1 MAISGLNRLVI
12 ADESGALTGR
22 PLASARAAAEQV
34 ATEKVTEAKNEIR
47 SVAVQAAEQAA
58 TDKVAGVK
66 SEAVQAA
73 KDSVQSA
80 VADAIAP
87 VVSTTIPAAVESGVR
102 EHAGAVADERI
113 QATVPGMIQSQT
125 ATVVESQLSEKLPT
139 AVRAAAGSEITR
151 QIDERVTPTIEAKV
165 SSVITEKSASI
176 KDEVV
181 QSVNSSIDGKIESV
195 VTPKIDSAFESK
207 SQVLKGDILRTA
219 GSAIDSKI
227 EAAKP
232 GIVQAATESV
242 TSTLPAK
249 ISDGITQAKGDI
261 VKAATDSV
269 SGTIDTKIS
278 EGIEQARTN
287 IVSETLGSVDQ
298 TIDGKIDAAK
308 TDILRESEKNVAP
321 VVARAIADANIGER
335 NHGFGQRNISMV
347 TYYWPD
353 YYNRDQPG
361 KVSQWDKTLLFGDTL
376 GIVILNKSSGNWG
389 DKVDNDF
396 LTQGKLA
403 EAAGAKFVAFYLQTR
418 YGANSEFATP
428 AYFERIRKNLNVSA
442 DAVREDTEEAIL
454 AQVRNLVTWYKVQG
468 GIRKFA
474 IFLDE
479 VPNGWDDE
487 QKAIMPYYKRL
498 YGKIKEIAGQDTL
511 VIINPGSNTRPE
523 MMDACDIALTYESNA
538 QKYIDAKVTDI
549 HPRHYDGMQSW
560 RFWHVVHGI
569 TKDNVDAVFAK
580 ADKAGIGHVYAT
592 DRTFAVGNGSED
604 EPDQNPYDKAPAE
617 WVADRAKAWINNVL
631 PFEQRVSQLET
642 IQVVNNRA
650 YSLPESTD
658 IAGFFLQGGAVHPA
672 GVLWQTAG
680 NVAPS
685 SGMVILVRAGEQV
698 YGYVPGAAAVAPAPN
713 PGNAAPAQPPAP
725 APVVPA
731 PATPEGAPDAP
742 TNLRVTTNG
751 TELTITWDTVD
762 GATGY
767 QIAIDGSSP
776 TAAQPGHRFAAKSG
790 QSGIIQVR
798 TVRGDQHSAWTQLGY
813 QVANV
818 PSSEKPIQWVF
829 TYAHGGWKDGRS
841 DSGVLMEYF
850 YAPGLKTPDGKARSF
865 EYPVS
870 HKTGEPLA
878 PPNNIKILGQ
888 YLASPGNIF
897 KKDGAYTLVSWTGE
911 GPKAEN
917 SDRENAVWERSAL
930 TIAKHGVSTAA
941 KADGSG
947 REYVLAPGFT
957 YDPRWI
963 NNPNQG
969 IEKRDVKPGDKGLEV
984 KRTGDLI
991 IMSVVRADG
1000 SRERIHWFTYNS
1012 IKADAGIELYGG
1024 TWGEITGV
1032 YFEGV

>member
-12 ADESGALTGR
+12 ADESGALTGL

-34 ATEKVTEAKNEIR
+34 ATEKV
-47 SVAVQAAEQAA
+47 AV
-58 TDKVAGVK
+58 VK

-80 VADAIAP
+80 VAEAIAP

-102 EHAGAVADERI
+102 EHAGTVADERI
-113 QATVPGMIQSQT
+113 QATVPGMIQSQA

-139 AVRAAAGSEITR
+139 AVQAAAGNEITR

-165 SSVITEKSASI
+165 SSVITEKSSSI
-176 KDEVV
+176 RDEVV
-181 QSVNSSIDGKIESV
+181 QSVGTTVDGKID
-195 VTPKIDSAFESK
+195 T
-207 SQVLKGDILRTA
+207 
-219 GSAIDSKI
+219 KI

-232 GIVQAATESV
+232 AIVQAATESV
-242 TSTLPAK
+242 N
-249 ISDGITQAKGDI
+249 
-261 VKAATDSV
+261 
-269 SGTIDTKIS
+269 GTIGTKIS
-278 EGIEQARTN
+278 EGIEQAKTS
-287 IVSETLGSVDQ
+287 IVSETLESVDN

-308 TDILRESEKNVAP
+308 TDILRESEKHVTP
-321 VVARAIADANIGER
+321 VVSRVIADMNIGER

-347 TYYWPD
+347 TYFWPD
-353 YYNRDQPG
+353 YYNRDQSG
-361 KVSQWDKTLLFGDTL
+361 KVSQWDKVLQFGDTL

-389 DKVDNDF
+389 TQVDNDF

-403 EAAGAKFVAFYLQTR
+403 EAAGAKYVAFYFQTR

-442 DAVREDTEEAIL
+442 EAVHEDTEEAIL
-454 AQVRNLVTWYKVQG
+454 AQVRNVVKWYKVQG
-468 GIRKFA
+468 GLRKFA

-479 VPNGWDDE
+479 VVNGWDEE

-511 VIINPGSNTRPE
+511 VIINPGSNTRVE

-538 QKYIDAKVTDI
+538 QKYIDANVTDI
-549 HPRHYDGMQSW
+549 HPRHYDGMQPW

-569 TKDNVDAVFAK
+569 TKDNVDAVFEK

-650 YSLPESTD
+650 YSLPDGTD
-658 IAGFFLQGGAVHPA
+658 IAGFFLQAGAVHPD

-680 NVAPS
+680 NAAPS
-685 SGMVILVRAGEQV
+685 SGLVILVRAGGQV
-698 YGYVPGAAAVAPAPN
+698 YGYVPGAAAAAAPAPN
-713 PGNAAPAQPPAP
+713 PGNVAPAQPPVPAP
-725 APVVPA
+725 AVPA
-731 PATPEGAPDAP
+731 PATPAGAPDAP
-742 TNLRVTTNG
+742 QNLRVTVNG
-751 TELTITWDTVD
+751 TNLTVTWDTVPD
-762 GATGY
+762 ATGY

-776 TAAQPGHRFAAKSG
+776 AAAQSGHVFTVQSG

-798 TVRGDQHSAWTQLGY
+798 TVNGDQHSAWTQLGY
-813 QVANV
+813 QVANI
-818 PSSEKPIQWVF
+818 PSAEKPIQWVF

-841 DSGVLMEYF
+841 DSGVLREYF
-850 YAPGLKTPDGKARSF
+850 YAPGLKSPDGKAKSF

-870 HKTGEPLA
+870 HKTGEPLD
-878 PPNNIKILGQ
+878 PPNNIKIVGQ

-930 TIAKHGVSTAA
+930 TIAKHGVSTAP

-984 KRTGDLI
+984 KRSGDLI

-1032 YFEGV
+1032 YFEGA

>member
-34 ATEKVTEAKNEIR
+34 AVDKVTEAKNEIR

-73 KDSVQSA
+73 KDSVSSA

-113 QATVPGMIQSQT
+113 QATVPGMIQSQA

-139 AVRAAAGSEITR
+139 AVQAAAGSEITR

-195 VTPKIDSAFESK
+195 VTPKIDSAFDTK

-249 ISDGITQAKGDI
+249 ISEGITQAKGDI

-269 SGTIDTKIS
+269 SGTIDAKIS

-428 AYFERIRKNLNVSA
+428 AYFERIRKNLNISA
-442 DAVREDTEEAIL
+442 EAVREDTEEAII
-454 AQVRNLVTWYKVQG
+454 AQVRNLVTWYKNQG
-468 GIRKFA
+468 GLRKFA

-479 VPNGWDDE
+479 VVNGWDEE

-549 HPRHYDGMQSW
+549 HPRHYDGIPSW

-580 ADKAGIGHVYAT
+580 TDKAGIGHLCAT

-631 PFEQRVSQLET
+631 PFEKRVSQLET
-642 IQVVNNRA
+642 VQVVNGRA
-650 YSLPESTD
+650 YSMPEGTD
-658 IAGFFLQGGAVHPA
+658 IAWFFLLNNVTHPE
-672 GVLWQTAG
+672 GVTWQTKNGA
-680 NVAPS
+680 APS
-685 SGMVILVRAGEQV
+685 SGLVILVRAGTHI
-698 YGYVPGAAAVAPAPN
+698 YGIVPGAV
-713 PGNAAPAQPPAP
+713 G
-725 APVVPA
+725 
-731 PATPEGAPDAP
+731 
-742 TNLRVTTNG
+742 
-751 TELTITWDTVD
+751 
-762 GATGY
+762 
-767 QIAIDGSSP
+767 
-776 TAAQPGHRFAAKSG
+776 
-790 QSGIIQVR
+790 
-798 TVRGDQHSAWTQLGY
+798 
-813 QVANV
+813 
-818 PSSEKPIQWVF
+818 
-829 TYAHGGWKDGRS
+829 
-841 DSGVLMEYF
+841 
-850 YAPGLKTPDGKARSF
+850 
-865 EYPVS
+865 
-870 HKTGEPLA
+870 
-878 PPNNIKILGQ
+878 
-888 YLASPGNIF
+888 
-897 KKDGAYTLVSWTGE
+897 
-911 GPKAEN
+911 
-917 SDRENAVWERSAL
+917 
-930 TIAKHGVSTAA
+930 
-941 KADGSG
+941 
-947 REYVLAPGFT
+947 
-957 YDPRWI
+957 
-963 NNPNQG
+963 
-969 IEKRDVKPGDKGLEV
+969 
-984 KRTGDLI
+984 
-991 IMSVVRADG
+991 
-1000 SRERIHWFTYNS
+1000 
-1012 IKADAGIELYGG
+1012 
-1024 TWGEITGV
+1024 
-1032 YFEGV
+1032 

>member
-1 MAISGLNRLVI
+1 MAINGLNRLVI
-12 ADESGALTGR
+12 ADENGALTGL

-34 ATEKVTEAKNEIR
+34 ATDKVTEAKTEIR
-47 SVAVQAAEQAA
+47 SVATQAAEQVA
-58 TDKVAGVK
+58 TEKVAAVK

-80 VADAIAP
+80 VAEAIAP

-102 EHAGAVADERI
+102 EHAGSVADERI
-113 QATVPGMIQSQT
+113 QATVPGMIQSQA
-125 ATVVESQLSEKLPT
+125 ATVVDSQLSEKLPT
-139 AVRAAAGSEITR
+139 AVQAAAGSEITR

-181 QSVNSSIDGKIESV
+181 SSVGATVDGK
-195 VTPKIDSAFESK
+195 
-207 SQVLKGDILRTA
+207 
-219 GSAIDSKI
+219 IDSKI
-227 EAAKP
+227 ESAKP
-232 GIVQAATESV
+232 SIVQAATESV
-242 TSTLPAK
+242 NNVLP
-249 ISDGITQAKGDI
+249 
-261 VKAATDSV
+261 
-269 SGTIDTKIS
+269 TKIS
-278 EGIEQARTN
+278 EGIAQAKDG

-308 TDILRESEKNVAP
+308 TDILRESEKHITP
-321 VVARAIADANIGER
+321 VVSRVIADMNIGER

-361 KVSQWDKTLLFGDTL
+361 KTSQWDKALQFGDTL

-403 EAAGAKFVAFYLQTR
+403 EAAGCKYVAFYFQTR

-428 AYFERIRKNLNVSA
+428 AYFERIRKNLNISA
-442 DAVREDTEEAIL
+442 EAVREDTEEAIL
-454 AQVRNLVTWYKVQG
+454 AQVRNVVQWYKVQG
-468 GIRKFA
+468 GLRKFA

-479 VPNGWDDE
+479 VVNGWDDE

-498 YGKIKEIAGQDTL
+498 YGKIKEISGADTL

-650 YSLPESTD
+650 YSLPDGTD

-672 GVLWQTAG
+672 GVLWQTPG
-680 NVAPS
+680 NAAPS
-685 SGMVILVRAGEQV
+685 TGLVILVRAGEQV
-698 YGYVPGAAAVAPAPN
+698 YGYVPGAVAAPN
-713 PGNAAPAQPPAP
+713 PGNATPAQP

-731 PATPEGAPDAP
+731 PATPTGAPDAP
-742 TNLRVTTNG
+742 TNLRVTVNG
-751 TELTITWDTVD
+751 TNLTVTWDTVPD
-762 GATGY
+762 ATGY

-776 TAAQPGHRFAAKSG
+776 AAAQPGHVFTVQSG

-798 TVRGDQHSAWTQLGY
+798 TVKGDQHSAWTQLGY
-813 QVANV
+813 QVANI
-818 PSSEKPIQWVF
+818 PSAEKPIQWVF
-829 TYAHGGWKDGRS
+829 TYAHGGWKDNNS
-841 DSGVLMEYF
+841 SSGVLREYF
-850 YAPGLKTPDGKARSF
+850 YAPGLKTPDGKAKSF

-870 HKTGEPLA
+870 HKTGEPLG
-878 PPNNIKILGQ
+878 PPNNIKIVGQ

-930 TIAKHGVSTAA
+930 TIAKHGVSTAP

-969 IEKRDVKPGDKGLEV
+969 VEKRDVKPGDKGLEV
-984 KRTGDLI
+984 KREGDLI
-991 IMSVVRADG
+991 TMSVVRADG

-1032 YFEGV
+1032 YFEGA

>member
-1 MAISGLNRLVI
+1 MAINGLNRLVI
-12 ADESGALTGR
+12 ADENGALTGL

-34 ATEKVTEAKNEIR
+34 ATEKVTEAKTEIR
-47 SVAVQAAEQAA
+47 SVATQAAEQVA
-58 TDKVAGVK
+58 TEKVAAVK

-80 VADAIAP
+80 VAEAISP
-87 VVSTTIPAAVESGVR
+87 VVSTTIPTAVESGVR

-113 QATVPGMIQSQT
+113 QATVPGMIQSQA

-139 AVRAAAGSEITR
+139 AVQAAAGSEITR

-176 KDEVV
+176 KDDVV
-181 QSVNSSIDGKIESV
+181 SSVGATVDGK
-195 VTPKIDSAFESK
+195 
-207 SQVLKGDILRTA
+207 
-219 GSAIDSKI
+219 IDSKI
-227 EAAKP
+227 ESAKP

-242 TSTLPAK
+242 
-249 ISDGITQAKGDI
+249 
-261 VKAATDSV
+261 
-269 SGTIDTKIS
+269 SGTIDAKVS
-278 EGIEQARTN
+278 EKVEQARTS
-287 IVSETLGSVDQ
+287 IVSEALESVDN
-298 TIDGKIDAAK
+298 TIDAKVAATK
-308 TDILRESEKNVAP
+308 TDILRESESNVTP
-321 VVARAIADANIGER
+321 VVSRVIADMNIGER

-347 TYYWPD
+347 SYYWPD

-361 KVSQWDKTLLFGDTL
+361 KVSQWEKTLLFGDTL

-389 DKVDNDF
+389 TEVDNDF

-403 EAAGAKFVAFYLQTR
+403 EAAGCKYVAFYFQTR

-442 DAVREDTEEAIL
+442 EAVREDTEEAIL
-454 AQVRNLVTWYKVQG
+454 AQVRNVVQWYKVRG
-468 GIRKFA
+468 GLLKFA

-479 VPNGWDDE
+479 VVNGWDEE

-498 YGKIKEIAGQDTL
+498 YGKIKEIAGADTL

-549 HPRHYDGMQSW
+549 HPRHYDGMQPW

-604 EPDQNPYDKAPAE
+604 EPDQNPYDKAPSE

-650 YSLPESTD
+650 YSLPDGTD

-672 GVLWQTAG
+672 GVLWQTPG
-680 NVAPS
+680 NAAPS
-685 SGMVILVRAGEQV
+685 TGLVILVRAGEQV

-713 PGNAAPAQPPAP
+713 PGDVAPVQPPAP
-725 APVVPA
+725 AVPA
-731 PATPEGAPDAP
+731 PATPDGAPDAP

-776 TAAQPGHRFAAKSG
+776 TAAQPGHRFTAKSG

-798 TVRGDQHSAWTQLGY
+798 TVKGDQHSAWTQLGY
-813 QVANV
+813 QVANI
-818 PSSEKPIQWVF
+818 PSAEKPIQWVF
-829 TYAHGGWKDGRS
+829 TYAHGGWKDNNS
-841 DSGVLMEYF
+841 SSGVLREYF
-850 YAPGLKTPDGKARSF
+850 YAPGLKTPDGKAKSF

-870 HKTGEPLA
+870 HKTGEPLG

-930 TIAKHGVSTAA
+930 TIAKHGVSTAP

-947 REYVLAPGFT
+947 REYVLAFGFT

-969 IEKRDVKPGDKGLEV
+969 VEKRDVKPGDKGLEV
-984 KRTGDLI
+984 KRSGDLI

-1032 YFEGV
+1032 YFEGA

>member
-1 MAISGLNRLVI
+1 MAINGLNRLVI
-12 ADESGALTGR
+12 ADENGNLTGK

-47 SVAVQAAEQAA
+47 STAVQAAEQAA

-66 SEAVQAA
+66 AEAVHAA

-113 QATVPGMIQSQT
+113 QATVPGMIQAQA

-139 AVRAAAGSEITR
+139 AVQAAAGSEITR

-181 QSVNSSIDGKIESV
+181 SSVGATVDGK
-195 VTPKIDSAFESK
+195 
-207 SQVLKGDILRTA
+207 
-219 GSAIDSKI
+219 IDSKI
-227 EAAKP
+227 ESAKP
-232 GIVQAATESV
+232 SIVQAAAESV
-242 TSTLPAK
+242 NSALPAK
-249 ISDGITQAKGDI
+249 ISEGITQAKDG
-261 VKAATDSV
+261 
-269 SGTIDTKIS
+269 
-278 EGIEQARTN
+278 
-287 IVSETLGSVDQ
+287 IVSETLNSVDQ

-321 VVARAIADANIGER
+321 VVARAISDMNIGER

-389 DKVDNDF
+389 DKVDPDF

-403 EAAGAKFVAFYLQTR
+403 EAAGAKYVAFYLQTR

-442 DAVREDTEEAIL
+442 EAVREDTEEAIL
-454 AQVRNLVTWYKVQG
+454 AQVRNLLTWYKVQG
-468 GIRKFA
+468 GLHKFA

-479 VPNGWDDE
+479 VVNGWDDE

-498 YGKIKEIAGQDTL
+498 YGKIKEIAGHDTL

-604 EPDQNPYDKAPAE
+604 EPDQNPYDKAPSE

-658 IAGFFLQGGAVHPA
+658 IAGFFLQAGAVHPA
-672 GVLWQTAG
+672 GVQWQTPG
-680 NVAPS
+680 NAAPS
-685 SGMVILVRAGEQV
+685 TGLVILVRAGEQV
-698 YGYVPGAAAVAPAPN
+698 YGYVPGAAVSAVPAPN
-713 PGNAAPAQPPAP
+713 PGNAAPVQPP

-731 PATPEGAPDAP
+731 PATPADAPDAP
-742 TNLRVTTNG
+742 TNLRVTVNG
-751 TELTITWDTVD
+751 TNLTVTWDTAAD
-762 GATGY
+762 ATGY

-776 TAAQPGHRFAAKSG
+776 ATAQPGHVFTVQSG

-798 TVRGDQHSAWTQLGY
+798 TVKGDNHSAWTQLGY
-813 QVANV
+813 QVANI
-818 PSSEKPIQWVF
+818 PSAEKPIQWVF

-841 DSGVLMEYF
+841 DSGVLREYF
-850 YAPGLKTPDGKARSF
+850 YAPGLKTPDGKAKSF

-888 YLASPGNIF
+888 HLASPGNIF

-917 SDRENAVWERSAL
+917 YDRENAVWERSAL

-947 REYVLAPGFT
+947 REYVLAPGFP

-984 KRTGDLI
+984 KREGDLI
-991 IMSVVRADG
+991 TMSVVRADG

-1032 YFEGV
+1032 YFEGA

>member
-12 ADESGALTGR
+12 ADESGALTGL

-34 ATEKVTEAKNEIR
+34 ATEKVIEAKQDIQ

-113 QATVPGMIQSQT
+113 QATVPGMIQSQA
-125 ATVVESQLSEKLPT
+125 ATVVESQLSEKLPA
-139 AVRAAAGSEITR
+139 AVQAAAGSEITR

-195 VTPKIDSAFESK
+195 VTPKIDSAFDAK

-227 EAAKP
+227 EQAKP

-242 TSTLPAK
+242 NS
-249 ISDGITQAKGDI
+249 
-261 VKAATDSV
+261 
-269 SGTIDTKIS
+269 TIDTKIS
-278 EGIEQARTN
+278 QGIEQARTN
-287 IVSETLGSVDQ
+287 IVSEALDSVDQ

-321 VVARAIADANIGER
+321 VVSRAIADMNIGER

-361 KVSQWDKTLLFGDTL
+361 KVSQWEKTLLFGDTL

-403 EAAGAKFVAFYLQTR
+403 EAAGAKYVAFYLQTR

-442 DAVREDTEEAIL
+442 EAVREDTEEAIL
-454 AQVRNLVTWYKVQG
+454 AQVRNLVTWYKNG
-468 GIRKFA
+468 GGLKKFA

-479 VPNGWDDE
+479 VVNGWDDE

-549 HPRHYDGMQSW
+549 HPRHYDGMPSW

-580 ADKAGIGHVYAT
+580 ADKAGIGHLYAT

-631 PFEQRVSQLET
+631 PFEKRVSQLET
-642 IQVVNNRA
+642 VQVVNGRA
-650 YSLPESTD
+650 YSLPEGTD
-658 IAGFFLQGGAVHPA
+658 VAWFFLLDNVTHPE
-672 GVLWQTAG
+672 GVTWQTKNGA
-680 NVAPS
+680 APA
-685 SGMVILVRAGEQV
+685 SGLVILVRAGTHL
-698 YGYVPGAAAVAPAPN
+698 YGIVPGA
-713 PGNAAPAQPPAP
+713 
-725 APVVPA
+725 
-731 PATPEGAPDAP
+731 
-742 TNLRVTTNG
+742 
-751 TELTITWDTVD
+751 
-762 GATGY
+762 
-767 QIAIDGSSP
+767 
-776 TAAQPGHRFAAKSG
+776 
-790 QSGIIQVR
+790 
-798 TVRGDQHSAWTQLGY
+798 
-813 QVANV
+813 
-818 PSSEKPIQWVF
+818 VF
-829 TYAHGGWKDGRS
+829 
-841 DSGVLMEYF
+841 
-850 YAPGLKTPDGKARSF
+850 
-865 EYPVS
+865 
-870 HKTGEPLA
+870 
-878 PPNNIKILGQ
+878 
-888 YLASPGNIF
+888 
-897 KKDGAYTLVSWTGE
+897 
-911 GPKAEN
+911 
-917 SDRENAVWERSAL
+917 
-930 TIAKHGVSTAA
+930 
-941 KADGSG
+941 
-947 REYVLAPGFT
+947 
-957 YDPRWI
+957 
-963 NNPNQG
+963 
-969 IEKRDVKPGDKGLEV
+969 
-984 KRTGDLI
+984 
-991 IMSVVRADG
+991 
-1000 SRERIHWFTYNS
+1000 
-1012 IKADAGIELYGG
+1012 
-1024 TWGEITGV
+1024 
-1032 YFEGV
+1032 

>member
-1 MAISGLNRLVI
+1 MAINGLNRLVI
-12 ADESGALTGR
+12 ADESGSLTGR

-34 ATEKVTEAKNEIR
+34 ATEKVTEAKTEIR
-47 SVAVQAAEQAA
+47 SAAVQAAEQVA
-58 TDKVAGVK
+58 TEKVAAVK

-73 KDSVQSA
+73 KDSVSSA

-102 EHAGAVADERI
+102 EHAGAVADGRI

-139 AVRAAAGSEITR
+139 AVQAAAGSEITR

-176 KDEVV
+176 KDDVV

-195 VTPKIDSAFESK
+195 VTSK
-207 SQVLKGDILRTA
+207 
-219 GSAIDSKI
+219 IDSKI
-227 EAAKP
+227 ESAKP

-242 TSTLPAK
+242 TSALPAK
-249 ISDGITQAKGDI
+249 ISEGITQAKGDI
-261 VKAATDSV
+261 VKAATESV
-269 SGTIDTKIS
+269 GSTIETKIS

-403 EAAGAKFVAFYLQTR
+403 EAAGAKYVAFYLQTR
-418 YGANSEFATP
+418 YGANSEFATS

-442 DAVREDTEEAIL
+442 EAVREDTEEAIL
-454 AQVRNLVTWYKVQG
+454 AQVRNLVAWYKKG
-468 GIRKFA
+468 GLTKFA

-479 VPNGWDDE
+479 VVNGWDDE

-538 QKYIDAKVTDI
+538 QKYIDVKVTDI
-549 HPRHYDGMQSW
+549 HPRHYDGMPSW
-560 RFWHVVHGI
+560 RFWHVVHGV

-580 ADKAGIGHVYAT
+580 ADKAGIGHLYAT

-631 PFEQRVSQLET
+631 PFEKRVSQLET
-642 IQVVNNRA
+642 VQVVNNRA
-650 YSLPESTD
+650 YSLPEGTD
-658 IAGFFLQGGAVHPA
+658 IAWFFLLSNVTHPD
-672 GVLWQTAG
+672 GVTWQTKNGA
-680 NVAPS
+680 APA
-685 SGMVILVRAGEQV
+685 SGLVILVRAGTHI
-698 YGYVPGAAAVAPAPN
+698 YG
-713 PGNAAPAQPPAP
+713 
-725 APVVPA
+725 
-731 PATPEGAPDAP
+731 
-742 TNLRVTTNG
+742 
-751 TELTITWDTVD
+751 I
-762 GATGY
+762 
-767 QIAIDGSSP
+767 
-776 TAAQPGHRFAAKSG
+776 
-790 QSGIIQVR
+790 
-798 TVRGDQHSAWTQLGY
+798 
-813 QVANV
+813 
-818 PSSEKPIQWVF
+818 
-829 TYAHGGWKDGRS
+829 
-841 DSGVLMEYF
+841 
-850 YAPGLKTPDGKARSF
+850 APGV
-865 EYPVS
+865 VS
-870 HKTGEPLA
+870 
-878 PPNNIKILGQ
+878 
-888 YLASPGNIF
+888 
-897 KKDGAYTLVSWTGE
+897 
-911 GPKAEN
+911 
-917 SDRENAVWERSAL
+917 
-930 TIAKHGVSTAA
+930 
-941 KADGSG
+941 
-947 REYVLAPGFT
+947 
-957 YDPRWI
+957 
-963 NNPNQG
+963 
-969 IEKRDVKPGDKGLEV
+969 
-984 KRTGDLI
+984 
-991 IMSVVRADG
+991 
-1000 SRERIHWFTYNS
+1000 
-1012 IKADAGIELYGG
+1012 
-1024 TWGEITGV
+1024 
-1032 YFEGV
+1032 

>member
-1 MAISGLNRLVI
+1 MAINGLNRLVI
-12 ADESGALTGR
+12 ADESGSLTGR

-34 ATEKVTEAKNEIR
+34 ATEKVTEAKTEIR
-47 SVAVQAAEQAA
+47 SAAVQAAEQVA
-58 TDKVAGVK
+58 TEKVAAVK

-73 KDSVQSA
+73 KDSVSSA

-102 EHAGAVADERI
+102 EHAGAVADGRI
-113 QATVPGMIQSQT
+113 QATVPGMIQSQA

-139 AVRAAAGSEITR
+139 AVQAAAGSEITR

-176 KDEVV
+176 KEEVV

-195 VTPKIDSAFESK
+195 VTSK
-207 SQVLKGDILRTA
+207 
-219 GSAIDSKI
+219 IDSKI
-227 EAAKP
+227 ESAKP

-242 TSTLPAK
+242 TSALPAK
-249 ISDGITQAKGDI
+249 ISEGITQAKGDI
-261 VKAATDSV
+261 VKAATESV
-269 SGTIDTKIS
+269 GSTIETKIS

-287 IVSETLGSVDQ
+287 IVSETLDSVDQ

-403 EAAGAKFVAFYLQTR
+403 EAAGAKYVAFYLQTR

-442 DAVREDTEEAIL
+442 EAVREDTEEAIL
-454 AQVRNLVTWYKVQG
+454 AQVRNLVAWYKKG
-468 GIRKFA
+468 GLTKFA

-479 VPNGWDDE
+479 VVNGWDEE

-549 HPRHYDGMQSW
+549 HPRHYDGMPSW
-560 RFWHVVHGI
+560 RFWHVVHGV

-580 ADKAGIGHVYAT
+580 ADKAGIGHLYAT

-631 PFEQRVSQLET
+631 PFEKRVSQLET
-642 IQVVNNRA
+642 VQVVNNRA
-650 YSLPESTD
+650 YSLPEGTD
-658 IAGFFLQGGAVHPA
+658 IAWFFLLSNVTHPD
-672 GVLWQTAG
+672 GVTWQTKNDA
-680 NVAPS
+680 APA
-685 SGMVILVRAGEQV
+685 SGLVILARAGTHI
-698 YGYVPGAAAVAPAPN
+698 YGIVPGAA
-713 PGNAAPAQPPAP
+713 G
-725 APVVPA
+725 
-731 PATPEGAPDAP
+731 
-742 TNLRVTTNG
+742 
-751 TELTITWDTVD
+751 
-762 GATGY
+762 
-767 QIAIDGSSP
+767 
-776 TAAQPGHRFAAKSG
+776 
-790 QSGIIQVR
+790 
-798 TVRGDQHSAWTQLGY
+798 
-813 QVANV
+813 
-818 PSSEKPIQWVF
+818 
-829 TYAHGGWKDGRS
+829 
-841 DSGVLMEYF
+841 
-850 YAPGLKTPDGKARSF
+850 
-865 EYPVS
+865 
-870 HKTGEPLA
+870 
-878 PPNNIKILGQ
+878 
-888 YLASPGNIF
+888 
-897 KKDGAYTLVSWTGE
+897 
-911 GPKAEN
+911 
-917 SDRENAVWERSAL
+917 
-930 TIAKHGVSTAA
+930 
-941 KADGSG
+941 
-947 REYVLAPGFT
+947 
-957 YDPRWI
+957 
-963 NNPNQG
+963 
-969 IEKRDVKPGDKGLEV
+969 
-984 KRTGDLI
+984 
-991 IMSVVRADG
+991 
-1000 SRERIHWFTYNS
+1000 
-1012 IKADAGIELYGG
+1012 
-1024 TWGEITGV
+1024 
-1032 YFEGV
+1032 

>member
-1 MAISGLNRLVI
+1 MAINGLNRLVI
-12 ADESGALTGR
+12 ADENGALTGL

-34 ATEKVTEAKNEIR
+34 ATEKVTEAKTEIR
-47 SVAVQAAEQAA
+47 SVATQAAEQVA
-58 TDKVAGVK
+58 TEKVAAVK

-113 QATVPGMIQSQT
+113 QATVPGMIQSQ
-125 ATVVESQLSEKLPT
+125 ADTVVEAKLTEKLPT
-139 AVRAAAGSEITR
+139 AVQAAAGSEITR

-181 QSVNSSIDGKIESV
+181 QSVGATVDGK
-195 VTPKIDSAFESK
+195 
-207 SQVLKGDILRTA
+207 
-219 GSAIDSKI
+219 IDSKI
-227 EAAKP
+227 ESAKP
-232 GIVQAATESV
+232 AIVQAATES
-242 TSTLPAK
+242 
-249 ISDGITQAKGDI
+249 
-261 VKAATDSV
+261 AAGAV
-269 SGTIDTKIS
+269 DTKIHD
-278 EGIEQARTN
+278 GIEQARTS
-287 IVSETLGSVDQ
+287 IVSEALESVDN
-298 TIDGKIDAAK
+298 TIDAKVAAAK
-308 TDILRESEKNVAP
+308 TDILRESDSNITP
-321 VVARAIADANIGER
+321 VVSRVIADMNIGER
-335 NHGFGQRNISMV
+335 NHGFNQRNISMV
-347 TYYWPD
+347 TYFWPD

-361 KVSQWDKTLLFGDTL
+361 KVSQWDKALQFGDTL

-403 EAAGAKFVAFYLQTR
+403 EAAGAKYVAFYFQTR

-442 DAVREDTEEAIL
+442 EAVREDTEEAIL
-454 AQVRNLVTWYKVQG
+454 AQVRNVVKWYKVQG
-468 GIRKFA
+468 GLRKFA

-479 VPNGWDDE
+479 VVNGWDDE
-487 QKAIMPYYKRL
+487 QKSIMPYYKRL
-498 YGKIKEIAGQDTL
+498 YGKIKEIAGADTL

-604 EPDQNPYDKAPAE
+604 EPDQNPYDKAPSE

-650 YSLPESTD
+650 YSMPEGTD
-658 IAGFFLQGGAVHPA
+658 VAGFFLQSGAVHPS
-672 GVLWQTAG
+672 GVLWQTPG
-680 NVAPS
+680 NAAPS
-685 SGMVILVRAGEQV
+685 AGLVILVRAGDQV
-698 YGYVPGAAAVAPAPN
+698 YGYVPGVAAGVSPVPN
-713 PGNAAPAQPPAP
+713 PGNAAPVQPP

-742 TNLRVTTNG
+742 TNLRVTVNG
-751 TELTITWDTVD
+751 TNLTVTWDTVA

-776 TAAQPGHRFAAKSG
+776 AAAQPGHVFTVQSG

-818 PSSEKPIQWVF
+818 PSAEKPIQWVF
-829 TYAHGGWKDGRS
+829 TYAHGGWKDNNS
-841 DSGVLMEYF
+841 SSGVLREYF
-850 YAPGLKTPDGKARSF
+850 YAPGLKTPDGKAKSF

-870 HKTGEPLA
+870 HKTGEPLG

-917 SDRENAVWERSAL
+917 SDGENAVWERSAL
-930 TIAKHGVSTAA
+930 TIAKHGVSTAP

-984 KRTGDLI
+984 KRSGDLI

-1032 YFEGV
+1032 YFEGA

>member
-1 MAISGLNRLVI
+1 MAINGLNRLVI
-12 ADESGALTGR
+12 ADDNGNLTGK

-34 ATEKVTEAKNEIR
+34 AVEKVTEAKSDIR

-80 VADAIAP
+80 VAEAIAP

-113 QATVPGMIQSQT
+113 QATVPGMIQSQA
-125 ATVVESQLSEKLPT
+125 ATVVESQLSDKLPA
-139 AVRAAAGSEITR
+139 AVQAAAGSEITR

-181 QSVNSSIDGKIESV
+181 SSVGATVDGK
-195 VTPKIDSAFESK
+195 
-207 SQVLKGDILRTA
+207 
-219 GSAIDSKI
+219 IDSKI
-227 EAAKP
+227 ESAKP

-242 TSTLPAK
+242 SSALP
-249 ISDGITQAKGDI
+249 
-261 VKAATDSV
+261 
-269 SGTIDTKIS
+269 TKIS
-278 EGIEQARTN
+278 EGIAQAKDG
-287 IVSETLGSVDQ
+287 IVSETLESVDR

-308 TDILRESEKNVAP
+308 TDILRESESHITP
-321 VVARAIADANIGER
+321 VVSRAIADMNIGER

-347 TYYWPD
+347 TYFWPD
-353 YYNRDQPG
+353 YYNRDQAG
-361 KVSQWDKTLLFGDTL
+361 KVSQWDKVLQFGDTL

-389 DKVDNDF
+389 DKVDPDF

-403 EAAGAKFVAFYLQTR
+403 EAAGAKYVAFYLQTR

-442 DAVREDTEEAIL
+442 EAVREDTEEAIL
-454 AQVRNLVTWYKVQG
+454 AQVRNLVTWYKIQG
-468 GIRKFA
+468 GLRKFA

-479 VPNGWDDE
+479 VVNGWDEE
-487 QKAIMPYYKRL
+487 QKAIMPYYKHL

-580 ADKAGIGHVYAT
+580 ADKAGVGHVYAT

-642 IQVVNNRA
+642 VQVVNNRA
-650 YSLPESTD
+650 YSMPEGTD
-658 IAGFFLQGGAVHPA
+658 VVGFFLQGGAVHPA
-672 GVLWQTAG
+672 GVLWQTVG

-685 SGMVILVRAGEQV
+685 SGLVILVRAGEQI
-698 YGYVPGAAAVAPAPN
+698 YGYVPGAATAAAPAPN
-713 PGNAAPAQPPAP
+713 VPQPAQPP

-731 PATPEGAPDAP
+731 PATPAGAPDAP
-742 TNLRVTTNG
+742 TNLRVTTDGGN
-751 TELTITWDTVD
+751 LTVTWDTVA

-776 TAAQPGHRFAAKSG
+776 MEAQPGHRFTAKSG

-798 TVRGDQHSAWTQLGY
+798 TVKGDQHSAWTQLGY
-813 QVANV
+813 QVANI

-829 TYAHGGWKDGRS
+829 TYAHGGWKDNNS
-841 DSGVLMEYF
+841 SSGVLREYF
-850 YAPGLKTPDGKARSF
+850 YAPGLKTPDGKAKSF

-870 HKTGEPLA
+870 HKTGEPLEA
-878 PPNNIKILGQ
+878 PNNIKIVGQ

-984 KRTGDLI
+984 KRAGDLI

-1032 YFEGV
+1032 YFEGA

>member
-1 MAISGLNRLVI
+1 MAINGLNRLVI
-12 ADESGALTGR
+12 ADENGNLTGK

-34 ATEKVTEAKNEIR
+34 ATDKVTEAKNEIR
-47 SVAVQAAEQAA
+47 SVAVQEANQVA
-58 TDKVAGVK
+58 TEKVSAVK

-73 KDSVQSA
+73 KDSVSSA

-125 ATVVESQLSEKLPT
+125 ATVVESQLNEKLPT
-139 AVRAAAGSEITR
+139 AVQAAAGSEITR

-195 VTPKIDSAFESK
+195 VTPKIEAAKPGIVQEAT
-207 SQVLKGDILRTA
+207 TA
-219 GSAIDSKI
+219 AGTAVDSKI

-242 TSTLPAK
+242 TSALPAK
-249 ISDGITQAKGDI
+249 ISEGITQAKGDI
-261 VKAATDSV
+261 VKAATESV
-269 SGTIDTKIS
+269 SSTIDTKVS

-287 IVSETLGSVDQ
+287 IVSEALDSVDH

-403 EAAGAKFVAFYLQTR
+403 EAAGAKYVAFYLQTR

-442 DAVREDTEEAIL
+442 EAVREDTEEAIL
-454 AQVRNLVTWYKVQG
+454 SQVRNLVAWYKKG
-468 GIRKFA
+468 GLTKFA

-479 VPNGWDDE
+479 VVNGWDDE

-549 HPRHYDGMQSW
+549 HPRHYDGMPSW

-580 ADKAGIGHVYAT
+580 ADKAGIGHLYAT

-617 WVADRAKAWINNVL
+617 WVADRAKAWIGGVL

-642 IQVVNNRA
+642 VHVVNNRA
-650 YSLPESTD
+650 YSMPEGTD
-658 IAGFFLQGGAVHPA
+658 VAGFFLQSGAVHPA

-685 SGMVILVRAGEQV
+685 YGLVILVRAGSQV
-698 YGYVPGAAAVAPAPN
+698 YGYVPGAAATVAPAPN
-713 PGNAAPAQPPAP
+713 PGNVAPVQP

-742 TNLRVTTNG
+742 TNLRVAVNG
-751 TELTITWDTVD
+751 TNLTVTWDTVPD
-762 GATGY
+762 ATGY

-776 TAAQPGHRFAAKSG
+776 ATAQPGHVFTVQSG

-798 TVRGDQHSAWTQLGY
+798 TVKGDQHSAWTQIGY
-813 QVANV
+813 QVANI
-818 PSSEKPIQWVF
+818 PSAEKPIQWVF

-841 DSGVLMEYF
+841 DSGVLREYF
-850 YAPGLKTPDGKARSF
+850 YAPGLKSPDGKAKSF

-870 HKTGEPLA
+870 HKTGEPLEA
-878 PPNNIKILGQ
+878 PNNIKIVGQ

-917 SDRENAVWERSAL
+917 SDRNNAVWERSAL

-941 KADGSG
+941 KSDGSG

-969 IEKRDVKPGDKGLEV
+969 VEKRDVKPGDKGLEV
-984 KRTGDLI
+984 KREGDLI
-991 IMSVVRADG
+991 TMSVVRADG

-1012 IKADAGIELYGG
+1012 IKADSGIELYGG
-1024 TWGEITGV
+1024 TWGEITGT
-1032 YFEGV
+1032 YFEGA

>member
-12 ADESGALTGR
+12 ADEAGNLTGR

-34 ATEKVTEAKNEIR
+34 ATEKVTE
-47 SVAVQAAEQAA
+47 
-58 TDKVAGVK
+58 VK

-80 VADAIAP
+80 VAEAIAP

-102 EHAGAVADERI
+102 QHAGAVADERI
-113 QATVPGMIQSQT
+113 QATVPGMIQSQA
-125 ATVVESQLSEKLPT
+125 ATVVESQLSEKLPA
-139 AVRAAAGSEITR
+139 AVQAATGSEITR
-151 QIDERVTPTIEAKV
+151 QIDERVTPTIESKV

-181 QSVNSSIDGKIESV
+181 QSVGTTVDGKID
-195 VTPKIDSAFESK
+195 T
-207 SQVLKGDILRTA
+207 
-219 GSAIDSKI
+219 KI

-232 GIVQAATESV
+232 GIVQAAT
-242 TSTLPAK
+242 
-249 ISDGITQAKGDI
+249 
-261 VKAATDSV
+261 DSV
-269 SGTIDTKIS
+269 NGSIGTKIS
-278 EGIEQARTN
+278 EGIAQAKDN
-287 IVSETLGSVDQ
+287 IVSETLESVDN
-298 TIDGKIDAAK
+298 TIDAKIAASK
-308 TDILRESEKNVAP
+308 TDILSESEKHVTP
-321 VVARAIADANIGER
+321 VVSRVIADMNIGER

-347 TYYWPD
+347 SYYWPD

-361 KVSQWDKTLLFGDTL
+361 KESQWDKTLQFGDTL

-389 DKVDNDF
+389 TAVDNDF

-403 EAAGAKFVAFYLQTR
+403 EAAGAKYVAFYFQTR

-442 DAVREDTEEAIL
+442 EAVREDTEEAIL
-454 AQVRNLVTWYKVQG
+454 AQVRNVVTWYKVQG
-468 GIRKFA
+468 GLRKFA

-479 VPNGWDDE
+479 VVNGWDDE

-498 YGKIKEIAGQDTL
+498 YGQIKEIAGQDTL

-604 EPDQNPYDKAPAE
+604 EPEQNPYDKAPAE

-650 YSLPESTD
+650 YALPDGTD
-658 IAGFFLQGGAVHPA
+658 IAGFFLQSGAVHPA

-685 SGMVILVRAGEQV
+685 SGLVILVRAGGQV

-713 PGNAAPAQPPAP
+713 NPQPAQPA
-725 APVVPA
+725 VPA
-731 PATPEGAPDAP
+731 PATPAGAPDAP
-742 TNLRVTTNG
+742 QNLRVTVNG
-751 TELTITWDTVD
+751 TNLTVTWDAVA

-776 TAAQPGHRFAAKSG
+776 ATAQSGHVFTAKPG

-798 TVRGDQHSAWTQLGY
+798 TVRDDQHSAWTQLGY
-813 QVANV
+813 QVANIA
-818 PSSEKPIQWVF
+818 SAEKPIQWVF
-829 TYAHGGWKDGRS
+829 TWAHGGWKDGDS
-841 DSGVLMEYF
+841 KSGVLKEYF
-850 YAPGLKTPDGKARSF
+850 YAPGLKTPDGKVRS
-865 EYPVS
+865 YGTPVS
-870 HKTGEPLA
+870 HKTGEPLEA
-878 PPNNIKILGQ
+878 PNNIPIGTQ
-888 YLASPGNIF
+888 YIASPPGIF
-897 KKDGAYTLVSWTGE
+897 VNDGAYALVSWTGE
-911 GPKAEN
+911 GPKNEASTN
-917 SDRENAVWERSAL
+917 GGGDTWERSAI
-930 TIAKHGVSTAA
+930 TVEKHGVSTAP

-947 REYVLAPGFT
+947 REYILAPGFS
-957 YDPRWI
+957 YDPRWN
-963 NNPNQG
+963 NNPTLG
-969 IEKRDVKPGDKGLEV
+969 VEKRDVKPDDKGIEV
-984 KRTGDLI
+984 KHAGDLMV
-991 IMSVVRADG
+991 MSVVRADG
-1000 SRERIHWFTYNS
+1000 SRERIHWFTYSPTMKPNS
-1012 IKADAGIELYGG
+1012 YLQLFGG
-1024 TWGEITGV
+1024 TWGEITGL
-1032 YFEGV
+1032 YYGGE

>member
-12 ADESGALTGR
+12 ADESGALTGL

-34 ATEKVTEAKNEIR
+34 ATEKVTEAKTEIR
-47 SVAVQAAEQAA
+47 SAAVQAAEQAA

-113 QATVPGMIQSQT
+113 QATVPGMIQSQA
-125 ATVVESQLSEKLPT
+125 ATVVESQLNEKLPT
-139 AVRAAAGSEITR
+139 AVQAAAGSEITR

-181 QSVNSSIDGKIESV
+181 SSVGATVDGK
-195 VTPKIDSAFESK
+195 
-207 SQVLKGDILRTA
+207 
-219 GSAIDSKI
+219 IDSKI
-227 EAAKP
+227 ESAKP
-232 GIVQAATESV
+232 GIVQAATES
-242 TSTLPAK
+242 
-249 ISDGITQAKGDI
+249 
-261 VKAATDSV
+261 AAGAV
-269 SGTIDTKIS
+269 DTKIHD
-278 EGIEQARTN
+278 GIEQARAS
-287 IVSETLGSVDQ
+287 IVSEALESVDN
-298 TIDGKIDAAK
+298 TIGAKVAAAK
-308 TDILRESEKNVAP
+308 TDILRESESNITP
-321 VVARAIADANIGER
+321 VVSRAIADMNISER

-361 KVSQWDKTLLFGDTL
+361 KTSQWDKALQFGDTL

-389 DKVDNDF
+389 DKVEPDF

-403 EAAGAKFVAFYLQTR
+403 EAAGCKYVAFYFQTR

-442 DAVREDTEEAIL
+442 EAVREDTEEAIL
-454 AQVRNLVTWYKVQG
+454 AQVRNVVKWYKVQG
-468 GIRKFA
+468 GLRKFA

-479 VPNGWDDE
+479 VVNGWDDE

-511 VIINPGSNTRPE
+511 VIINPGSNTRVE

-672 GVLWQTAG
+672 GVLWQTPG
-680 NVAPS
+680 NAAPS
-685 SGMVILVRAGEQV
+685 TGLVILVRAGSQV
-698 YGYVPGAAAVAPAPN
+698 YGYVPGAATAAAPAPN
-713 PGNAAPAQPPAP
+713 VPQPAQPP

-731 PATPEGAPDAP
+731 PATPAGAPDAP
-742 TNLRVTTNG
+742 TNLHVTVNG
-751 TELTITWDTVD
+751 TNLTVTWDTVPD
-762 GATGY
+762 ATGY

-776 TAAQPGHRFAAKSG
+776 AAAQPGHVFTVQSG

-798 TVRGDQHSAWTQLGY
+798 TVKGDQHSAWTQLGY

-818 PSSEKPIQWVF
+818 PSAEKPIQWVF
-829 TYAHGGWKDGRS
+829 TYAHGGWKDNNS
-841 DSGVLMEYF
+841 SSGVLREYF
-850 YAPGLKTPDGKARSF
+850 YAPGLKTPDGKAKSF

-878 PPNNIKILGQ
+878 PPNNIKIVGQ
-888 YLASPGNIF
+888 YLTSPGGIF

-969 IEKRDVKPGDKGLEV
+969 IEKRDVNPGDKGLEV

-991 IMSVVRADG
+991 TMSVVRADG

-1032 YFEGV
+1032 YFEGA

>member
-12 ADESGALTGR
+12 ADESGALTGL

-34 ATEKVTEAKNEIR
+34 ATEKVTEAKTEIR
-47 SVAVQAAEQAA
+47 SAAVQAAEQAA
-58 TDKVAGVK
+58 TDKVAAVK

-113 QATVPGMIQSQT
+113 QATVPGMIQSQA

-139 AVRAAAGSEITR
+139 AVQAAAGSEITR

-181 QSVNSSIDGKIESV
+181 QSVNSSIDGKIDSV

-227 EAAKP
+227 ESAKP
-232 GIVQAATESV
+232 SIVQAATESV
-242 TSTLPAK
+242 S
-249 ISDGITQAKGDI
+249 S
-261 VKAATDSV
+261 
-269 SGTIDTKIS
+269 TIDTKVS

-287 IVSETLGSVDQ
+287 IVSEALGSVDQ

-308 TDILRESEKNVAP
+308 TDILKESEKNVAP

-361 KVSQWDKTLLFGDTL
+361 KVSQWGKALLFGDTL

-403 EAAGAKFVAFYLQTR
+403 EAAGAKFVAFYFQTR

-454 AQVRNLVTWYKVQG
+454 AQVRNVVKWYKVQG
-468 GIRKFA
+468 GLRKFA

-479 VPNGWDDE
+479 VVNGWDEE

-549 HPRHYDGMQSW
+549 HPRHYDGMPSW

-631 PFEQRVSQLET
+631 PFEKRVSQLET
-642 IQVVNNRA
+642 VQVVNGRA
-650 YSLPESTD
+650 YSMPEGTD
-658 IAGFFLQGGAVHPA
+658 IAWFFLLNNVTHPE
-672 GVLWQTAG
+672 GVTWQTKNGA
-680 NVAPS
+680 APA
-685 SGMVILVRAGEQV
+685 SGLVILVRAGTHI
-698 YGYVPGAAAVAPAPN
+698 YGIVPGAA
-713 PGNAAPAQPPAP
+713 G
-725 APVVPA
+725 
-731 PATPEGAPDAP
+731 
-742 TNLRVTTNG
+742 
-751 TELTITWDTVD
+751 
-762 GATGY
+762 
-767 QIAIDGSSP
+767 
-776 TAAQPGHRFAAKSG
+776 
-790 QSGIIQVR
+790 
-798 TVRGDQHSAWTQLGY
+798 
-813 QVANV
+813 
-818 PSSEKPIQWVF
+818 
-829 TYAHGGWKDGRS
+829 
-841 DSGVLMEYF
+841 
-850 YAPGLKTPDGKARSF
+850 
-865 EYPVS
+865 
-870 HKTGEPLA
+870 
-878 PPNNIKILGQ
+878 
-888 YLASPGNIF
+888 
-897 KKDGAYTLVSWTGE
+897 
-911 GPKAEN
+911 
-917 SDRENAVWERSAL
+917 
-930 TIAKHGVSTAA
+930 
-941 KADGSG
+941 
-947 REYVLAPGFT
+947 
-957 YDPRWI
+957 
-963 NNPNQG
+963 
-969 IEKRDVKPGDKGLEV
+969 
-984 KRTGDLI
+984 
-991 IMSVVRADG
+991 
-1000 SRERIHWFTYNS
+1000 
-1012 IKADAGIELYGG
+1012 
-1024 TWGEITGV
+1024 
-1032 YFEGV
+1032 

>member
-1 MAISGLNRLVI
+1 MAINGLNRLVI
-12 ADESGALTGR
+12 ADENGALTGR

-34 ATEKVTEAKNEIR
+34 ATEKVTEAKTEIR
-47 SVAVQAAEQAA
+47 SVATQAAEQVA
-58 TDKVAGVK
+58 TEKVAAVK

-87 VVSTTIPAAVESGVR
+87 VVSTTIPTAVESGVR

-113 QATVPGMIQSQT
+113 QATVPGMIQSQ
-125 ATVVESQLSEKLPT
+125 ADTVVEAKLTEKLPT
-139 AVRAAAGSEITR
+139 AVQAAAGSEITR

-181 QSVNSSIDGKIESV
+181 QSVGATVDGK
-195 VTPKIDSAFESK
+195 
-207 SQVLKGDILRTA
+207 
-219 GSAIDSKI
+219 IDSKI
-227 EAAKP
+227 ESAKP
-232 GIVQAATESV
+232 AIVQAATES
-242 TSTLPAK
+242 
-249 ISDGITQAKGDI
+249 
-261 VKAATDSV
+261 AAGAV
-269 SGTIDTKIS
+269 DTKIHD
-278 EGIEQARTN
+278 GIEQARTS
-287 IVSETLGSVDQ
+287 IVSEALESVDN
-298 TIDGKIDAAK
+298 TIDSKVAAAK
-308 TDILRESEKNVAP
+308 TDILRESDSHITP
-321 VVARAIADANIGER
+321 VVSRVIADMNIGER
-335 NHGFGQRNISMV
+335 NHGFNQRNISMV
-347 TYYWPD
+347 TYFWPD

-361 KVSQWDKTLLFGDTL
+361 KVSQWDKALQFGDTL

-403 EAAGAKFVAFYLQTR
+403 DAAGAKYVAFYLQTR

-428 AYFERIRKNLNVSA
+428 AYFERIRNNLNVSA
-442 DAVREDTEEAIL
+442 EAVREDTEEAIL
-454 AQVRNLVTWYKVQG
+454 AQVRNVVQWYKIQG
-468 GIRKFA
+468 GLRKFA

-479 VPNGWDDE
+479 VVNGWDDE
-487 QKAIMPYYKRL
+487 QKSIMPYYKRL
-498 YGKIKEIAGQDTL
+498 YGKIKEIAGADTL

-549 HPRHYDGMQSW
+549 HPRHYDGIQPW

-650 YSLPESTD
+650 YSLPDGTD

-672 GVLWQTAG
+672 GVLWQTPG
-680 NVAPS
+680 NAAPS
-685 SGMVILVRAGEQV
+685 TGLVILVRAGEQI

-713 PGNAAPAQPPAP
+713 PGDVAPVQPPAH
-725 APVVPA
+725 AVPA
-731 PATPEGAPDAP
+731 PATPDGAPDAP
-742 TNLRVTTNG
+742 TNLRVTMDGTN
-751 TELTITWDTVD
+751 LTITWDTVD

-776 TAAQPGHRFAAKSG
+776 TAAQPGHRFTAKSG

-818 PSSEKPIQWVF
+818 PAAENPIQWVF
-829 TYAHGGWKDGRS
+829 TYAHGGWKDNNS
-841 DSGVLMEYF
+841 SSGVLREYF
-850 YAPGLKTPDGKARSF
+850 YAPGLKTPDGKAKSF

-870 HKTGEPLA
+870 HKTGEPLG

-917 SDRENAVWERSAL
+917 SDRENNVWERSAL
-930 TIAKHGVSTAA
+930 TIAKHGVSTAP

-947 REYVLAPGFT
+947 REYVLAPGIA

-969 IEKRDVKPGDKGLEV
+969 VEKRDVKPGDKGLEV
-984 KRTGDLI
+984 KRSGDLI

-1012 IKADAGIELYGG
+1012 IKADAGVELYGG

-1032 YFEGV
+1032 YFEGA

>member
-12 ADESGALTGR
+12 ADESGALTGL

-34 ATEKVTEAKNEIR
+34 ATEKVTEAKTEIR
-47 SVAVQAAEQAA
+47 SAAVQAAEQAA
-58 TDKVAGVK
+58 TDKVAAVK

-113 QATVPGMIQSQT
+113 QATVPGMIQSQA

-139 AVRAAAGSEITR
+139 AVQAAAGSEITR

-181 QSVNSSIDGKIESV
+181 QSVNSSIDGKIDSV

-227 EAAKP
+227 ESAKP
-232 GIVQAATESV
+232 SIVQAATESV
-242 TSTLPAK
+242 S
-249 ISDGITQAKGDI
+249 S
-261 VKAATDSV
+261 
-269 SGTIDTKIS
+269 TIDTKVS

-287 IVSETLGSVDQ
+287 IVSEALGSVGQ

-308 TDILRESEKNVAP
+308 TDILKESEKNVAP

-361 KVSQWDKTLLFGDTL
+361 KVSQWGKALLFGDTL

-403 EAAGAKFVAFYLQTR
+403 EAAGAKFVAFYFQTR

-454 AQVRNLVTWYKVQG
+454 AQVRNVVKWYKVQG
-468 GIRKFA
+468 GLRKFA

-479 VPNGWDDE
+479 VVNGWDEE

-549 HPRHYDGMQSW
+549 HPRHYDGMPSW

-631 PFEQRVSQLET
+631 PFEKRVSQLET
-642 IQVVNNRA
+642 VQVVNGRA
-650 YSLPESTD
+650 YSMPEGTD
-658 IAGFFLQGGAVHPA
+658 IAWFFLLNNVTHPE
-672 GVLWQTAG
+672 GVTWQTKNGA
-680 NVAPS
+680 APA
-685 SGMVILVRAGEQV
+685 SGLVILVRAGTHI
-698 YGYVPGAAAVAPAPN
+698 YGIVPGAA
-713 PGNAAPAQPPAP
+713 G
-725 APVVPA
+725 
-731 PATPEGAPDAP
+731 
-742 TNLRVTTNG
+742 
-751 TELTITWDTVD
+751 
-762 GATGY
+762 
-767 QIAIDGSSP
+767 
-776 TAAQPGHRFAAKSG
+776 
-790 QSGIIQVR
+790 
-798 TVRGDQHSAWTQLGY
+798 
-813 QVANV
+813 
-818 PSSEKPIQWVF
+818 
-829 TYAHGGWKDGRS
+829 
-841 DSGVLMEYF
+841 
-850 YAPGLKTPDGKARSF
+850 
-865 EYPVS
+865 
-870 HKTGEPLA
+870 
-878 PPNNIKILGQ
+878 
-888 YLASPGNIF
+888 
-897 KKDGAYTLVSWTGE
+897 
-911 GPKAEN
+911 
-917 SDRENAVWERSAL
+917 
-930 TIAKHGVSTAA
+930 
-941 KADGSG
+941 
-947 REYVLAPGFT
+947 
-957 YDPRWI
+957 
-963 NNPNQG
+963 
-969 IEKRDVKPGDKGLEV
+969 
-984 KRTGDLI
+984 
-991 IMSVVRADG
+991 
-1000 SRERIHWFTYNS
+1000 
-1012 IKADAGIELYGG
+1012 
-1024 TWGEITGV
+1024 
-1032 YFEGV
+1032 

>member
-12 ADESGALTGR
+12 ADESGALTGL

-34 ATEKVTEAKNEIR
+34 AT
-47 SVAVQAAEQAA
+47 
-58 TDKVAGVK
+58 DKVAAVK

-73 KDSVQSA
+73 KDGVQSA
-80 VADAIAP
+80 VAEAIAP

-113 QATVPGMIQSQT
+113 QATVPGMIQSQA

-139 AVRAAAGSEITR
+139 AVQAAAGSEITR

-181 QSVNSSIDGKIESV
+181 QSVGATVDGK
-195 VTPKIDSAFESK
+195 
-207 SQVLKGDILRTA
+207 
-219 GSAIDSKI
+219 IDSKI
-227 EAAKP
+227 ESAKP
-232 GIVQAATESV
+232 AIVQAATES
-242 TSTLPAK
+242 
-249 ISDGITQAKGDI
+249 
-261 VKAATDSV
+261 AAGV
-269 SGTIDTKIS
+269 VDTKIHD
-278 EGIEQARTN
+278 GIEQARTS
-287 IVSETLGSVDQ
+287 IVSEALESVDN
-298 TIDGKIDAAK
+298 TIDSKVAAAK
-308 TDILRESEKNVAP
+308 TDILRESDSHITP
-321 VVARAIADANIGER
+321 VVSRAIADMNIGER
-335 NHGFGQRNISMV
+335 NHGFNQRNISMV
-347 TYYWPD
+347 TYFWPD

-361 KVSQWDKTLLFGDTL
+361 KVSQWDKALQFGDTL

-389 DKVDNDF
+389 SEVDNDF

-403 EAAGAKFVAFYLQTR
+403 EAAGCKYVAFYFQTR

-428 AYFERIRKNLNVSA
+428 AYFERIRKNLNISA
-442 DAVREDTEEAIL
+442 EAVREDTEEAIL
-454 AQVRNLVTWYKVQG
+454 SQVRNVVQWYKVQG
-468 GIRKFA
+468 GLRKFA

-479 VPNGWDDE
+479 VVNGWDDE

-498 YGKIKEIAGQDTL
+498 YGKIKEIAGADTL
-511 VIINPGSNTRPE
+511 VIINPGSNTRAE
-523 MMDACDIALTYESNA
+523 MMYACDIALTYESNA

-549 HPRHYDGMQSW
+549 HPRHYDGIQSW

-580 ADKAGIGHVYAT
+580 ADKAGIGHLYAT

-617 WVADRAKAWINNVL
+617 WVADRAKAWIGGVL

-642 IQVVNNRA
+642 VQVVNNRA
-650 YSLPESTD
+650 YSMPEGTD
-658 IAGFFLQGGAVHPA
+658 VAGFFLQSGAVHPV

-685 SGMVILVRAGEQV
+685 SGLVILVRAGEQV
-698 YGYVPGAAAVAPAPN
+698 YGYVPGAAAAPN
-713 PGNAAPAQPPAP
+713 PGNATPAQP

-731 PATPEGAPDAP
+731 PATPAGAPDAP
-742 TNLRVTTNG
+742 TNLRVTTDGGN
-751 TELTITWDTVD
+751 LTVTWDTVA

-776 TAAQPGHRFAAKSG
+776 MEAQPGHRFTAKSG

-798 TVRGDQHSAWTQLGY
+798 TVKGDQHSAWTQLGY
-813 QVANV
+813 QVANI
-818 PSSEKPIQWVF
+818 PSAEKPIQWVF

-841 DSGVLMEYF
+841 DSGVLREYF
-850 YAPGLKTPDGKARSF
+850 YAPGLKTPDGKVKSF

-870 HKTGEPLA
+870 HKTGEPLEA
-878 PPNNIKILGQ
+878 PNNIKIAGQ
-888 YLASPGNIF
+888 YLTSPGNIF

-941 KADGSG
+941 KTDGSG
-947 REYVLAPGFT
+947 REYVLAAGFT

-969 IEKRDVKPGDKGLEV
+969 VEKRDVKPGDKGLEV
-984 KRTGDLI
+984 KREGDLI
-991 IMSVVRADG
+991 TMSVVRADG

-1032 YFEGV
+1032 YFEGA

>member
-1 MAISGLNRLVI
+1 MAINGLNRLVI
-12 ADESGALTGR
+12 ADENGALTGL

-34 ATEKVTEAKNEIR
+34 ATEKVTEAKTEIR
-47 SVAVQAAEQAA
+47 SVATQAAEQVA
-58 TDKVAGVK
+58 TEKVAAVK

-113 QATVPGMIQSQT
+113 QATVPGMIQSQ
-125 ATVVESQLSEKLPT
+125 ADTVVEAKLTEKLPT
-139 AVRAAAGSEITR
+139 AVQAAAGSEITR

-181 QSVNSSIDGKIESV
+181 QSVGATVDGK
-195 VTPKIDSAFESK
+195 
-207 SQVLKGDILRTA
+207 
-219 GSAIDSKI
+219 IDSKI
-227 EAAKP
+227 ESAKP
-232 GIVQAATESV
+232 AIVQAATES
-242 TSTLPAK
+242 
-249 ISDGITQAKGDI
+249 
-261 VKAATDSV
+261 ATGAV
-269 SGTIDTKIS
+269 DTKIHD
-278 EGIEQARTN
+278 GIEQARTS
-287 IVSETLGSVDQ
+287 IVSEALESVDN
-298 TIDGKIDAAK
+298 TIDSKVAAAK
-308 TDILRESEKNVAP
+308 TDILRESDSHITP
-321 VVARAIADANIGER
+321 VVSRVIADMNIGER
-335 NHGFGQRNISMV
+335 NHGFNQRNISMV
-347 TYYWPD
+347 TYFWPD

-361 KVSQWDKTLLFGDTL
+361 KVSQWDKALQFGDTL

-389 DKVDNDF
+389 DKVDPDF
-396 LTQGKLA
+396 LNQGKLA
-403 EAAGAKFVAFYLQTR
+403 EAAGAKYVAFYMQTR

-442 DAVREDTEEAIL
+442 EAVREDTEEAIL
-454 AQVRNLVTWYKVQG
+454 SQVRNVVQWYKVQG
-468 GIRKFA
+468 GLRKFA

-479 VPNGWDDE
+479 VVNGWDDD
-487 QKAIMPYYKRL
+487 QKSIMPYYKRL
-498 YGKIKEIAGQDTL
+498 YGKIKEIAGVDTL

-549 HPRHYDGMQSW
+549 HPRHYDGMQPW

-604 EPDQNPYDKAPAE
+604 EPDQNPYDKAPSE

-650 YSLPESTD
+650 YSMPEGTD
-658 IAGFFLQGGAVHPA
+658 VAGFFLQSGAVHPA
-672 GVLWQTAG
+672 GVQWQTAG

-685 SGMVILVRAGEQV
+685 SGLVILVRAGEQV
-698 YGYVPGAAAVAPAPN
+698 YGYVPGAAAAVAPAPN
-713 PGNAAPAQPPAP
+713 PGDVAPVQPPAP
-725 APVVPA
+725 AVPA
-731 PATPEGAPDAP
+731 PATPDGAPDAP
-742 TNLRVTTNG
+742 TNLRVTMDGTN
-751 TELTITWDTVD
+751 LTITWDTVD

-776 TAAQPGHRFAAKSG
+776 TAAQPGHRFTAKSG

-818 PSSEKPIQWVF
+818 PAAENPIQWVF
-829 TYAHGGWKDGRS
+829 TYAHGGWKDNNS
-841 DSGVLMEYF
+841 SSGVLREYF
-850 YAPGLKTPDGKARSF
+850 YAPGLKTPDGKAKSF

-870 HKTGEPLA
+870 HKTGEPLG

-941 KADGSG
+941 KTDGSG

-957 YDPRWI
+957 YDPRWV

-969 IEKRDVKPGDKGLEV
+969 VEKRDVKPGDKGLEV
-984 KRTGDLI
+984 KREGDLI
-991 IMSVVRADG
+991 AMSVVRADG

-1032 YFEGV
+1032 YFEGA

>member
-1 MAISGLNRLVI
+1 MAINGLNRLVI
-12 ADESGALTGR
+12 ANESGSLTGR

-34 ATEKVTEAKNEIR
+34 ATEKVTEAKTEIR
-47 SVAVQAAEQAA
+47 SAAVQAAEQVA
-58 TDKVAGVK
+58 TEKVAAVK

-73 KDSVQSA
+73 KDSVSSA

-102 EHAGAVADERI
+102 EHAGAVADGRI
-113 QATVPGMIQSQT
+113 QATVPGMIQSQA

-139 AVRAAAGSEITR
+139 AVQAAAGSEITR

-176 KDEVV
+176 KEEVV

-195 VTPKIDSAFESK
+195 VTSK
-207 SQVLKGDILRTA
+207 
-219 GSAIDSKI
+219 IDSKI
-227 EAAKP
+227 ESAKP

-242 TSTLPAK
+242 TSALPAK
-249 ISDGITQAKGDI
+249 ISEGITQAKGDI
-261 VKAATDSV
+261 VKAATESV
-269 SGTIDTKIS
+269 GSTIETKIS

-403 EAAGAKFVAFYLQTR
+403 EAAGAKYVAFYLQTR

-442 DAVREDTEEAIL
+442 EAVREDTEEAIL
-454 AQVRNLVTWYKVQG
+454 AQVRNLVAWYKKG
-468 GIRKFA
+468 GLTKFA

-479 VPNGWDDE
+479 VVNGWDDE

-549 HPRHYDGMQSW
+549 HPRHYDGMPSW
-560 RFWHVVHGI
+560 RFWHVVHGV
-569 TKDNVDAVFAK
+569 TKDNADAVFAK
-580 ADKAGIGHVYAT
+580 TDKVGIGHLYAT

-631 PFEQRVSQLET
+631 PFEKRVSQLET
-642 IQVVNNRA
+642 VQVVNNRA
-650 YSLPESTD
+650 YSLPEDTD
-658 IAGFFLQGGAVHPA
+658 IAWFFLLSNVTHPD
-672 GVLWQTAG
+672 GVTWQTKNG
-680 NVAPS
+680 
-685 SGMVILVRAGEQV
+685 
-698 YGYVPGAAAVAPAPN
+698 
-713 PGNAAPAQPPAP
+713 AAPASGLVILARAGTHIYGIAP
-725 APVVPA
+725 
-731 PATPEGAPDAP
+731 G
-742 TNLRVTTNG
+742 
-751 TELTITWDTVD
+751 
-762 GATGY
+762 
-767 QIAIDGSSP
+767 AID
-776 TAAQPGHRFAAKSG
+776 
-790 QSGIIQVR
+790 
-798 TVRGDQHSAWTQLGY
+798 
-813 QVANV
+813 
-818 PSSEKPIQWVF
+818 
-829 TYAHGGWKDGRS
+829 
-841 DSGVLMEYF
+841 
-850 YAPGLKTPDGKARSF
+850 
-865 EYPVS
+865 
-870 HKTGEPLA
+870 
-878 PPNNIKILGQ
+878 
-888 YLASPGNIF
+888 
-897 KKDGAYTLVSWTGE
+897 
-911 GPKAEN
+911 
-917 SDRENAVWERSAL
+917 
-930 TIAKHGVSTAA
+930 
-941 KADGSG
+941 
-947 REYVLAPGFT
+947 
-957 YDPRWI
+957 
-963 NNPNQG
+963 
-969 IEKRDVKPGDKGLEV
+969 
-984 KRTGDLI
+984 
-991 IMSVVRADG
+991 
-1000 SRERIHWFTYNS
+1000 
-1012 IKADAGIELYGG
+1012 
-1024 TWGEITGV
+1024 
-1032 YFEGV
+1032 

>member
-1 MAISGLNRLVI
+1 MAISGLNRLVV

-47 SVAVQAAEQAA
+47 SVAVQEANQVA
-58 TDKVAGVK
+58 TEKVAAVK

-73 KDSVQSA
+73 
-80 VADAIAP
+80 
-87 VVSTTIPAAVESGVR
+87 
-102 EHAGAVADERI
+102 
-113 QATVPGMIQSQT
+113 
-125 ATVVESQLSEKLPT
+125 
-139 AVRAAAGSEITR
+139 
-151 QIDERVTPTIEAKV
+151 
-165 SSVITEKSASI
+165 
-176 KDEVV
+176 
-181 QSVNSSIDGKIESV
+181 
-195 VTPKIDSAFESK
+195 
-207 SQVLKGDILRTA
+207 
-219 GSAIDSKI
+219 
-227 EAAKP
+227 
-232 GIVQAATESV
+232 TESV
-242 TSTLPAK
+242 A
-249 ISDGITQAKGDI
+249 
-261 VKAATDSV
+261 
-269 SGTIDTKIS
+269 GTIDTKIS
-278 EGIEQARTN
+278 EGVERARTS
-287 IVSETLGSVDQ
+287 IVSETLESVDN
-298 TIDGKIDAAK
+298 TIDSKIDAAK
-308 TDILRESEKNVAP
+308 TDILRESEKHVTP
-321 VVARAIADANIGER
+321 VVSRVIADMNIGER

-389 DKVDNDF
+389 NAVDNDF

-403 EAAGAKFVAFYLQTR
+403 NAAGAKYVAFYLQTR

-442 DAVREDTEEAIL
+442 EAVREDTEEAIL

-468 GIRKFA
+468 GLRKFA

-479 VPNGWDDE
+479 VVNGWDEE

-498 YGKIKEIAGQDTL
+498 YEKIKEIAGQDTL
-511 VIINPGSNTRPE
+511 VIINPGSNTRIE

-580 ADKAGIGHVYAT
+580 ADKAGIGHMYAT

-650 YSLPESTD
+650 YSMPDGTD
-658 IAGFFLQGGAVHPA
+658 IAGFFLQSGAVHPA

-680 NVAPS
+680 NAAPS
-685 SGMVILVRAGEQV
+685 SGLVILVRAGGQV
-698 YGYVPGAAAVAPAPN
+698 YGYVPGAAVVAPVPN
-713 PGNAAPAQPPAP
+713 PGNVAPAQPPAP
-725 APVVPA
+725 TPVVPA

-742 TNLRVTTNG
+742 ANLRVTTNG
-751 TELTITWDTVD
+751 AELTITWDTVV

-776 TAAQPGHRFAAKSG
+776 TAAQPGHRFTAKSG

-798 TVRGDQHSAWTQLGY
+798 AVKGDQHSAWTQLGY

-818 PSSEKPIQWVF
+818 PTAEKPIQWVF
-829 TYAHGGWKDGRS
+829 TYAHGGWKDNNS
-841 DSGVLMEYF
+841 SSGVLREYF
-850 YAPGLKTPDGKARSF
+850 YAPGMKTPDGKAKSF

-870 HKTGEPLA
+870 HKTGEPLEA
-878 PPNNIKILGQ
+878 PNNIKIVGQ
-888 YLASPGNIF
+888 HLASPGNIF
-897 KKDGAYTLVSWTGE
+897 NKDGAYTLVSWTGE

-941 KADGSG
+941 KSDGSG

-957 YDPRWI
+957 YDPRWV

-969 IEKRDVKPGDKGLEV
+969 VEKRDVKPGDKGLEV
-984 KRTGDLI
+984 KREGDLI
-991 IMSVVRADG
+991 TMSVVRADG

-1012 IKADAGIELYGG
+1012 INAGAGIELYGG

-1032 YFEGV
+1032 YFEGA

>member
-12 ADESGALTGR
+12 ADESGALTGL

-34 ATEKVTEAKNEIR
+34 AT
-47 SVAVQAAEQAA
+47 
-58 TDKVAGVK
+58 DKVAAVK

-80 VADAIAP
+80 VAEAIAP
-87 VVSTTIPAAVESGVR
+87 VVSATIPAAVESGVR
-102 EHAGAVADERI
+102 EHAATVADERI
-113 QATVPGMIQSQT
+113 QATVPGMIQSQ
-125 ATVVESQLSEKLPT
+125 ADTVVEAVVTEKLPA
-139 AVRAAAGSEITR
+139 AVQAAAGSEITR

-176 KDEVV
+176 KDEVIN
-181 QSVNSSIDGKIESV
+181 SVGTTVDGK
-195 VTPKIDSAFESK
+195 
-207 SQVLKGDILRTA
+207 
-219 GSAIDSKI
+219 IDSKI
-227 EAAKP
+227 ESAKP
-232 GIVQAATESV
+232 SIVQAATES
-242 TSTLPAK
+242 
-249 ISDGITQAKGDI
+249 
-261 VKAATDSV
+261 AAGAV
-269 SGTIDTKIS
+269 DTKIHD
-278 EGIEQARTN
+278 GIEQARTS
-287 IVSETLGSVDQ
+287 IVSEALESVDN
-298 TIDGKIDAAK
+298 TIDAKVAAAK
-308 TDILRESEKNVAP
+308 TDILRESESHIMP
-321 VVARAIADANIGER
+321 VVSRVIADMNIGER

-347 TYYWPD
+347 TYFWPD

-361 KVSQWDKTLLFGDTL
+361 KVSQWDKALQFGDTL

-389 DKVDNDF
+389 DKVDPDF

-403 EAAGAKFVAFYLQTR
+403 EAAGAKYVAFYLQTR

-442 DAVREDTEEAIL
+442 EAVREDTEEAIL
-454 AQVRNLVTWYKVQG
+454 AQVRNLVTWYKIQG
-468 GIRKFA
+468 GLRKFA

-479 VPNGWDDE
+479 VVNGWDEE

-498 YGKIKEIAGQDTL
+498 YGKIKEIAGADTL

-650 YSLPESTD
+650 YSLPDGTD

-680 NVAPS
+680 NAAPS
-685 SGMVILVRAGEQV
+685 SGLVILVRAGEQV
-698 YGYVPGAAAVAPAPN
+698 YGYMPGAAAAAAPAPN
-713 PGNAAPAQPPAP
+713 PGNATPAQP

-731 PATPEGAPDAP
+731 PPTPAGAPDAP
-742 TNLRVTTNG
+742 TNLRVAVDGTN
-751 TELTITWDTVD
+751 LTVTWDAVAD
-762 GATGY
+762 ATGY

-776 TAAQPGHRFAAKSG
+776 AAAQPGHVFTVQPG

-798 TVRGDQHSAWTQLGY
+798 AVRGDQHSAWTQLGY
-813 QVANV
+813 QVANI

-829 TYAHGGWKDGRS
+829 TYAHGGWKDNNS
-841 DSGVLMEYF
+841 SSGVLREYF
-850 YAPGLKTPDGKARSF
+850 YAPGLKTPDGKAKSF

-870 HKTGEPLA
+870 HKTGEPLEA
-878 PPNNIKILGQ
+878 PNNIKIVGQ

-930 TIAKHGVSTAA
+930 TIAKHGVSTAP

-947 REYVLAPGFT
+947 REYVLASEFT

-969 IEKRDVKPGDKGLEV
+969 VEKRDVKPGDKGLEV
-984 KRTGDLI
+984 KRSGDLI

-1032 YFEGV
+1032 YFEGA

>member
-1 MAISGLNRLVI
+1 MAINGLNRLVI
-12 ADESGALTGR
+12 ADENGALTGL

-34 ATEKVTEAKNEIR
+34 ATEKVTEAKTEIR
-47 SVAVQAAEQAA
+47 SVATQAAEQVA
-58 TDKVAGVK
+58 TEKVAAVK

-80 VADAIAP
+80 VAEAISP
-87 VVSTTIPAAVESGVR
+87 VVSTTIPTAVESGVR

-113 QATVPGMIQSQT
+113 QATVPGMIQSQA

-139 AVRAAAGSEITR
+139 AVQAAAGSEITR

-176 KDEVV
+176 KDDVV
-181 QSVNSSIDGKIESV
+181 SSVGATVDGK
-195 VTPKIDSAFESK
+195 
-207 SQVLKGDILRTA
+207 
-219 GSAIDSKI
+219 IDSKI
-227 EAAKP
+227 ESAKP

-242 TSTLPAK
+242 
-249 ISDGITQAKGDI
+249 
-261 VKAATDSV
+261 
-269 SGTIDTKIS
+269 SGTIDAKVS
-278 EGIEQARTN
+278 EKVEQARTS
-287 IVSETLGSVDQ
+287 IVSEALESVDN
-298 TIDGKIDAAK
+298 TIDAKVAATK
-308 TDILRESEKNVAP
+308 TDILRESESNVTP
-321 VVARAIADANIGER
+321 VVSRVIADMNIGER

-347 TYYWPD
+347 SYYWPD

-361 KVSQWDKTLLFGDTL
+361 KVSQWEKTLLFGDTL

-389 DKVDNDF
+389 TEVDNDF

-403 EAAGAKFVAFYLQTR
+403 EAAGCKYVAFYFQTR

-442 DAVREDTEEAIL
+442 EAVREDTEEAIL
-454 AQVRNLVTWYKVQG
+454 AQVRNVVQWYKVRG
-468 GIRKFA
+468 GLLKFA

-479 VPNGWDDE
+479 VVNGWDEE

-498 YGKIKEIAGQDTL
+498 YGKIKEIAGADTL

-549 HPRHYDGMQSW
+549 HPRHYDGMQPW

-604 EPDQNPYDKAPAE
+604 EPDQNPYDKAPSE

-650 YSLPESTD
+650 YSLPDGTD

-672 GVLWQTAG
+672 GVLWQTPG
-680 NVAPS
+680 NAAPS
-685 SGMVILVRAGEQV
+685 TGLVILVRAGEQV

-713 PGNAAPAQPPAP
+713 PGDVAPVQPPAP
-725 APVVPA
+725 AVPA
-731 PATPEGAPDAP
+731 PATPDGAPDAP

-776 TAAQPGHRFAAKSG
+776 TAAQPGHRFTAKSG

-818 PSSEKPIQWVF
+818 PAAENPIQWVF
-829 TYAHGGWKDGRS
+829 TYAHGGWKDNNS
-841 DSGVLMEYF
+841 SSGVLREYF
-850 YAPGLKTPDGKARSF
+850 YAPGLKTPDGKAKSF

-870 HKTGEPLA
+870 HKTGEPLG

-930 TIAKHGVSTAA
+930 TIAKHGVSTAP

-947 REYVLAPGFT
+947 REYVLAFGFT

-969 IEKRDVKPGDKGLEV
+969 VEKRDVKPGDKGLEV
-984 KRTGDLI
+984 KRSGDLI

-1032 YFEGV
+1032 YFEGA

>member
-12 ADESGALTGR
+12 ADEAGNLTGR

-34 ATEKVTEAKNEIR
+34 ATEKVSA
-47 SVAVQAAEQAA
+47 
-58 TDKVAGVK
+58 VK
-66 SEAVQAA
+66 SEAVQVA

-80 VADAIAP
+80 VAEAIAP

-113 QATVPGMIQSQT
+113 QATVPGMIQSQA
-125 ATVVESQLSEKLPT
+125 ATVVESQLSEKLPA
-139 AVRAAAGSEITR
+139 AVQAAAGSEITR

-181 QSVNSSIDGKIESV
+181 QSVGTTVDGKID
-195 VTPKIDSAFESK
+195 T
-207 SQVLKGDILRTA
+207 
-219 GSAIDSKI
+219 KI

-242 TSTLPAK
+242 N
-249 ISDGITQAKGDI
+249 
-261 VKAATDSV
+261 
-269 SGTIDTKIS
+269 GTIGTKIS
-278 EGIEQARTN
+278 EGIEQAKTS
-287 IVSETLGSVDQ
+287 IVSETLESVDQ
-298 TIDGKIDAAK
+298 TIDGKIDSAK
-308 TDILRESEKNVAP
+308 TDILRESEKHVTP
-321 VVARAIADANIGER
+321 VVSRVIADMNIGER

-347 TYYWPD
+347 SYYWPD

-361 KVSQWDKTLLFGDTL
+361 KVSQWDKTLQFGDTL

-389 DKVDNDF
+389 TGVDNDF

-403 EAAGAKFVAFYLQTR
+403 EAAGCKCVAFYFQTR

-442 DAVREDTEEAIL
+442 EAVREDTEAAIL
-454 AQVRNLVTWYKVQG
+454 AQVRNVVTWYKVQG
-468 GIRKFA
+468 GLRKFA

-479 VPNGWDDE
+479 VVNGWDDE

-604 EPDQNPYDKAPAE
+604 EPEQNPYDKAPAE

-642 IQVVNNRA
+642 IQVVSNRA
-650 YSLPESTD
+650 YALPDGTD
-658 IAGFFLQGGAVHPA
+658 IAGFFLQSGAVHPA

-685 SGMVILVRAGEQV
+685 SGLVILVRAGGQV

-713 PGNAAPAQPPAP
+713 NPQPVQ
-725 APVVPA
+725 PVVPA
-731 PATPEGAPDAP
+731 PATPAGAPDAP
-742 TNLRVTTNG
+742 QNLRVTANG
-751 TELTITWDTVD
+751 TNLTVTWDAVA

-776 TAAQPGHRFAAKSG
+776 ATAQSGHVFTAKPG

-798 TVRGDQHSAWTQLGY
+798 TVRDDQHSAWTQLGY
-813 QVANV
+813 QVANIT
-818 PSSEKPIQWVF
+818 SAEKPIQWVF
-829 TYAHGGWKDGRS
+829 TWAHGGWKDGDS
-841 DSGVLMEYF
+841 KSGVLKEYF
-850 YAPGLKTPDGKARSF
+850 YAPGLKTPDGKVRS
-865 EYPVS
+865 YATPVS
-870 HKTGEPLA
+870 HKTGEPLEA
-878 PPNNIKILGQ
+878 PNNTPIGTQ
-888 YLASPGNIF
+888 YIASPPGIF
-897 KKDGAYTLVSWTGE
+897 VNDGAYALVSWTGE
-911 GPKAEN
+911 GPKNEASTN
-917 SDRENAVWERSAL
+917 GGGDTWERSAI
-930 TIAKHGVSTAA
+930 TVEKHGVSTAP

-947 REYVLAPGFT
+947 REYILAPGFS
-957 YDPRWI
+957 YDPRWN
-963 NNPNQG
+963 NNPTLG
-969 IEKRDVKPGDKGLEV
+969 VEKRDVKPDDKGIEV
-984 KRTGDLI
+984 KHSGDLMV
-991 IMSVVRADG
+991 MSVVRADG
-1000 SRERIHWFTYNS
+1000 SRERIHWFTYSPTMKPNS
-1012 IKADAGIELYGG
+1012 YLSLYGG
-1024 TWGEITGV
+1024 TWGEITGL
-1032 YFEGV
+1032 YYGGE

>member
-1 MAISGLNRLVI
+1 MAINGLNRLVI
-12 ADESGALTGR
+12 ADENGALTGL

-34 ATEKVTEAKNEIR
+34 ATEKVTEAKTEIR
-47 SVAVQAAEQAA
+47 SVATQAAEQVA
-58 TDKVAGVK
+58 TEKVAAVK

-113 QATVPGMIQSQT
+113 QATVPGMIQSQ
-125 ATVVESQLSEKLPT
+125 ADTVVEAKLTEKLPT
-139 AVRAAAGSEITR
+139 AVQAAAGSEITR

-181 QSVNSSIDGKIESV
+181 QSVGATVDGK
-195 VTPKIDSAFESK
+195 
-207 SQVLKGDILRTA
+207 
-219 GSAIDSKI
+219 IDSKI
-227 EAAKP
+227 ESAKP
-232 GIVQAATESV
+232 AIVQAATES
-242 TSTLPAK
+242 
-249 ISDGITQAKGDI
+249 
-261 VKAATDSV
+261 ATGAV
-269 SGTIDTKIS
+269 DTKIHD
-278 EGIEQARTN
+278 GIEQARTS
-287 IVSETLGSVDQ
+287 IVSEALESVDN
-298 TIDGKIDAAK
+298 TIDSKVAAAK
-308 TDILRESEKNVAP
+308 TDILRESDSHITP
-321 VVARAIADANIGER
+321 VVSRVIADMNIGER
-335 NHGFGQRNISMV
+335 NHGFNQRNISMV
-347 TYYWPD
+347 TYFWPD

-361 KVSQWDKTLLFGDTL
+361 KVSQWDKALQFGDTL

-389 DKVDNDF
+389 DKVDPDF
-396 LTQGKLA
+396 LNQGKLA
-403 EAAGAKFVAFYLQTR
+403 EAAGAKYVAFYMQTR

-442 DAVREDTEEAIL
+442 EAVREDTEEAIL
-454 AQVRNLVTWYKVQG
+454 SQVRNVVQWYKVQG
-468 GIRKFA
+468 GLRKFA

-479 VPNGWDDE
+479 VVNGWDDD
-487 QKAIMPYYKRL
+487 QKSIMPYYKRL
-498 YGKIKEIAGQDTL
+498 YGKIKEIAGVDTL

-549 HPRHYDGMQSW
+549 HPRHYDGMQPW

-604 EPDQNPYDKAPAE
+604 EPDQNPYDKAPSE
-617 WVADRAKAWINNVL
+617 WVEDRAKAWINNVL

-650 YSLPESTD
+650 YSMPEGTD
-658 IAGFFLQGGAVHPA
+658 VAGFFLQSGAVHPA
-672 GVLWQTAG
+672 GVQWQTAG

-685 SGMVILVRAGEQV
+685 SGLVILVRAGEQV
-698 YGYVPGAAAVAPAPN
+698 YGYVPGAAAAVAPAPN
-713 PGNAAPAQPPAP
+713 PGDVAPVQPPAP
-725 APVVPA
+725 AVPA
-731 PATPEGAPDAP
+731 PATPDGAPDAP
-742 TNLRVTTNG
+742 TNLRVTMDGTN
-751 TELTITWDTVD
+751 LTITWDTVD

-776 TAAQPGHRFAAKSG
+776 TAAQPGHRFTAKSG

-818 PSSEKPIQWVF
+818 PAAENPIQWVF
-829 TYAHGGWKDGRS
+829 TYAHGGWKDNNS
-841 DSGVLMEYF
+841 SSGVLREYF
-850 YAPGLKTPDGKARSF
+850 YAPGLKTPDGKAKSF

-870 HKTGEPLA
+870 HKTGEPLG

-941 KADGSG
+941 KTDGSG

-957 YDPRWI
+957 YDPRWV

-969 IEKRDVKPGDKGLEV
+969 VEKRDVKPGDKGLEV
-984 KRTGDLI
+984 KREGDLI
-991 IMSVVRADG
+991 AMSVVRADG

-1032 YFEGV
+1032 YFEGA

>member
-1 MAISGLNRLVI
+1 MAISGLNRIVI
-12 ADESGALTGR
+12 ADESGALTGL

-34 ATEKVTEAKNEIR
+34 ATEKVTEAKTEIR
-47 SVAVQAAEQAA
+47 SAAVQAAEQAA

-87 VVSTTIPAAVESGVR
+87 VVSTTIPTAVESGVR

-113 QATVPGMIQSQT
+113 QATVPGMIQSQA

-139 AVRAAAGSEITR
+139 AVQAAAGSEITR

-195 VTPKIDSAFESK
+195 VTPKIESAFESK

-227 EAAKP
+227 
-232 GIVQAATESV
+232 
-242 TSTLPAK
+242 
-249 ISDGITQAKGDI
+249 
-261 VKAATDSV
+261 
-269 SGTIDTKIS
+269 
-278 EGIEQARTN
+278 
-287 IVSETLGSVDQ
+287 
-298 TIDGKIDAAK
+298 DAAK

-321 VVARAIADANIGER
+321 VVARAVAEANIGER

-403 EAAGAKFVAFYLQTR
+403 EAAGAKYVAFYLQTR

-428 AYFERIRKNLNVSA
+428 AYFERIRKSLNVSA
-442 DAVREDTEEAIL
+442 EAVREDTEEAIL
-454 AQVRNLVTWYKVQG
+454 AQVRNVVQWYKVQG
-468 GIRKFA
+468 GLRKFA

-479 VPNGWDDE
+479 VPNGWDEE

-549 HPRHYDGMQSW
+549 HPRHYDGMPSW

-580 ADKAGIGHVYAT
+580 ADKAGIGHLYAT

-631 PFEQRVSQLET
+631 PFEKRVSQLET
-642 IQVVNNRA
+642 VQVVNNRA
-650 YSLPESTD
+650 YSMPEGTD
-658 IAGFFLQGGAVHPA
+658 VAWFFLLNNVTHPQGVT
-672 GVLWQTAG
+672 WQTKNGA
-680 NVAPS
+680 APS
-685 SGMVILVRAGEQV
+685 SGLVILVRAGDHL
-698 YGYVPGAAAVAPAPN
+698 YGIVPGA
-713 PGNAAPAQPPAP
+713 
-725 APVVPA
+725 
-731 PATPEGAPDAP
+731 
-742 TNLRVTTNG
+742 
-751 TELTITWDTVD
+751 VD
-762 GATGY
+762 
-767 QIAIDGSSP
+767 
-776 TAAQPGHRFAAKSG
+776 
-790 QSGIIQVR
+790 
-798 TVRGDQHSAWTQLGY
+798 
-813 QVANV
+813 
-818 PSSEKPIQWVF
+818 
-829 TYAHGGWKDGRS
+829 
-841 DSGVLMEYF
+841 
-850 YAPGLKTPDGKARSF
+850 
-865 EYPVS
+865 
-870 HKTGEPLA
+870 
-878 PPNNIKILGQ
+878 
-888 YLASPGNIF
+888 
-897 KKDGAYTLVSWTGE
+897 
-911 GPKAEN
+911 
-917 SDRENAVWERSAL
+917 
-930 TIAKHGVSTAA
+930 
-941 KADGSG
+941 
-947 REYVLAPGFT
+947 
-957 YDPRWI
+957 
-963 NNPNQG
+963 
-969 IEKRDVKPGDKGLEV
+969 
-984 KRTGDLI
+984 
-991 IMSVVRADG
+991 
-1000 SRERIHWFTYNS
+1000 
-1012 IKADAGIELYGG
+1012 
-1024 TWGEITGV
+1024 
-1032 YFEGV
+1032 

>member
-34 ATEKVTEAKNEIR
+34 VVEKVTEAKSEIR
-47 SVAVQAAEQAA
+47 SAAVQEANQVA
-58 TDKVAGVK
+58 TEKVAAVK

-113 QATVPGMIQSQT
+113 QATVPGMIQSQA
-125 ATVVESQLSEKLPT
+125 ATVVESQLNEKLPT
-139 AVRAAAGSEITR
+139 AVQAAAGSEITR

-195 VTPKIDSAFESK
+195 VTPKIYSAFESK

-227 EAAKP
+227 
-232 GIVQAATESV
+232 
-242 TSTLPAK
+242 
-249 ISDGITQAKGDI
+249 
-261 VKAATDSV
+261 
-269 SGTIDTKIS
+269 
-278 EGIEQARTN
+278 
-287 IVSETLGSVDQ
+287 
-298 TIDGKIDAAK
+298 DAAK

-321 VVARAIADANIGER
+321 VVSRAIADMNIGER

-361 KVSQWDKTLLFGDTL
+361 KVSQWEKTLLFGDTL

-403 EAAGAKFVAFYLQTR
+403 EAAGAKYVAFYLQTR

-442 DAVREDTEEAIL
+442 EAVREDTEEAIL
-454 AQVRNLVTWYKVQG
+454 AQVRNLVTWYKNG
-468 GIRKFA
+468 GGLKKFA

-479 VPNGWDDE
+479 VVNGWDDE
-487 QKAIMPYYKRL
+487 QKTIMPYYKRL

-549 HPRHYDGMQSW
+549 HPRHYDGMPSW

-580 ADKAGIGHVYAT
+580 ADKAGIGHLYAT

-631 PFEQRVSQLET
+631 PFEKRVSQLET
-642 IQVVNNRA
+642 VQVVNGRA
-650 YSLPESTD
+650 YSMPEGTD
-658 IAGFFLQGGAVHPA
+658 IAWFFLLNNVTHPE
-672 GVLWQTAG
+672 GVTWQTKNGA
-680 NVAPS
+680 APA
-685 SGMVILVRAGEQV
+685 SGLVILVRAGTHI
-698 YGYVPGAAAVAPAPN
+698 YGIVPGAV
-713 PGNAAPAQPPAP
+713 G
-725 APVVPA
+725 
-731 PATPEGAPDAP
+731 
-742 TNLRVTTNG
+742 
-751 TELTITWDTVD
+751 
-762 GATGY
+762 
-767 QIAIDGSSP
+767 
-776 TAAQPGHRFAAKSG
+776 
-790 QSGIIQVR
+790 
-798 TVRGDQHSAWTQLGY
+798 
-813 QVANV
+813 
-818 PSSEKPIQWVF
+818 
-829 TYAHGGWKDGRS
+829 
-841 DSGVLMEYF
+841 
-850 YAPGLKTPDGKARSF
+850 
-865 EYPVS
+865 
-870 HKTGEPLA
+870 
-878 PPNNIKILGQ
+878 
-888 YLASPGNIF
+888 
-897 KKDGAYTLVSWTGE
+897 
-911 GPKAEN
+911 
-917 SDRENAVWERSAL
+917 
-930 TIAKHGVSTAA
+930 
-941 KADGSG
+941 
-947 REYVLAPGFT
+947 
-957 YDPRWI
+957 
-963 NNPNQG
+963 
-969 IEKRDVKPGDKGLEV
+969 
-984 KRTGDLI
+984 
-991 IMSVVRADG
+991 
-1000 SRERIHWFTYNS
+1000 
-1012 IKADAGIELYGG
+1012 
-1024 TWGEITGV
+1024 
-1032 YFEGV
+1032 

>member
-1 MAISGLNRLVI
+1 MAISGLNRIVI

-34 ATEKVTEAKNEIR
+34 AT
-47 SVAVQAAEQAA
+47 
-58 TDKVAGVK
+58 DKVAAVK

-87 VVSTTIPAAVESGVR
+87 VVSTTIPNAVESGVR
-102 EHAGAVADERI
+102 AHAGAVADERI
-113 QATVPGMIQSQT
+113 QATVPGMIQSQA

-139 AVRAAAGSEITR
+139 AVQAAAGSEITR

-181 QSVNSSIDGKIESV
+181 SSVGATVDGKID
-195 VTPKIDSAFESK
+195 T
-207 SQVLKGDILRTA
+207 
-219 GSAIDSKI
+219 KI
-227 EAAKP
+227 ESAKP

-242 TSTLPAK
+242 SSALP
-249 ISDGITQAKGDI
+249 
-261 VKAATDSV
+261 
-269 SGTIDTKIS
+269 TKIS
-278 EGIEQARTN
+278 EGIAQAKDG
-287 IVSETLGSVDQ
+287 IVSETLESVDR

-308 TDILRESEKNVAP
+308 TDILRESESHITP
-321 VVARAIADANIGER
+321 VVSRVIADMNIGER

-361 KVSQWDKTLLFGDTL
+361 KTSQWDKALQFGDTL

-389 DKVDNDF
+389 SEVDNDF

-403 EAAGAKFVAFYLQTR
+403 EAAGAKFVAFYFQTR

-428 AYFERIRKNLNVSA
+428 AYFERIRKNLNVSEQ
-442 DAVREDTEEAIL
+442 AVREDSEEAIL
-454 AQVRNLVTWYKVQG
+454 AQVRNVVQWYKVQG
-468 GIRKFA
+468 GLRKFA

-479 VPNGWDDE
+479 VVNGWDDE

-498 YGKIKEIAGQDTL
+498 YGKIKEIAGADTL

-523 MMDACDIALTYESNA
+523 MMNACDIALTYESNA

-549 HPRHYDGMQSW
+549 HPRHYDGMQPW

-569 TKDNVDAVFAK
+569 TKDNVDAVFQK

-604 EPDQNPYDKAPAE
+604 EPDQNPYDKAPSE

-650 YSLPESTD
+650 YSLPEGTD
-658 IAGFFLQGGAVHPA
+658 IAGFFLQSDAVHPA
-672 GVLWQTAG
+672 NVLWQTAG
-680 NVAPS
+680 NAAPA
-685 SGMVILVRAGEQV
+685 SGLVILVRAGGQV
-698 YGYVPGAAAVAPAPN
+698 YGYVPGAAAAVAPAPN
-713 PGNAAPAQPPAP
+713 PGNATPVQP

-731 PATPEGAPDAP
+731 PATPAGAPDAP
-742 TNLRVTTNG
+742 TNLRVTADGGN
-751 TELTITWDTVD
+751 LTVTWDTVS

-776 TAAQPGHRFAAKSG
+776 AAAQPGHVFTAKSG

-798 TVRGDQHSAWTQLGY
+798 TVKGDQHSAWTQLGY
-813 QVANV
+813 QVANI
-818 PSSEKPIQWVF
+818 PSAEKPIQWVF
-829 TYAHGGWKDGRS
+829 TYAHGGWKDGNS
-841 DSGVLMEYF
+841 SSGVLREYF
-850 YAPGLKTPDGKARSF
+850 YAPGLKTPDGKARSY

-870 HKTGEPLA
+870 HKTGEPLEA
-878 PPNNIKILGQ
+878 PNNIKIVGQ

-897 KKDGAYTLVSWTGE
+897 KKDGAYTLISWTGE

-941 KADGSG
+941 KSDGSG

-957 YDPRWI
+957 YDPRWV

-969 IEKRDVKPGDKGLEV
+969 VEKRDMKPGDKGLEV
-984 KRTGDLI
+984 KRDGDLI

-1032 YFEGV
+1032 YFEGA

>member
-1 MAISGLNRLVI
+1 MAINGLNRLVI
-12 ADESGALTGR
+12 ADDNGNLTGK

-34 ATEKVTEAKNEIR
+34 ATEKVTEAKSEIR
-47 SVAVQAAEQAA
+47 SAAVQEANQVA
-58 TDKVAGVK
+58 TEKVAAVK

-113 QATVPGMIQSQT
+113 QATVPGMIQSQA

-139 AVRAAAGSEITR
+139 AVQAAAGSEITR

-181 QSVNSSIDGKIESV
+181 SSVGATVDGKID
-195 VTPKIDSAFESK
+195 T
-207 SQVLKGDILRTA
+207 
-219 GSAIDSKI
+219 KI
-227 EAAKP
+227 ESAKP
-232 GIVQAATESV
+232 AIVQAATES
-242 TSTLPAK
+242 
-249 ISDGITQAKGDI
+249 
-261 VKAATDSV
+261 AAGAV
-269 SGTIDTKIS
+269 DTKIHD
-278 EGIEQARTN
+278 GIEQARTS
-287 IVSETLGSVDQ
+287 IVSEALESVDN
-298 TIDGKIDAAK
+298 TIDAKVAAAK
-308 TDILRESEKNVAP
+308 TDILRESESNITP
-321 VVARAIADANIGER
+321 VVSRVIADMNIGER

-361 KVSQWDKTLLFGDTL
+361 KTSQWDKALQFGDTL

-389 DKVDNDF
+389 DKVDPDF

-403 EAAGAKFVAFYLQTR
+403 EAAGAKYVAFYLQTR

-442 DAVREDTEEAIL
+442 EAVREDTEEAIL
-454 AQVRNLVTWYKVQG
+454 AQVRNVVQWYKVQG
-468 GIRKFA
+468 GLRKFA

-479 VPNGWDDE
+479 VVNGWDDE

-498 YGKIKEIAGQDTL
+498 YGKIKEIAGADTL

-549 HPRHYDGMQSW
+549 HPRHYDGMQPW

-580 ADKAGIGHVYAT
+580 ADKAGIGHLYAT

-604 EPDQNPYDKAPAE
+604 EPDQNPYDKAPSE

-650 YSLPESTD
+650 YSLPEGTD
-658 IAGFFLQGGAVHPA
+658 IAGFFLQSGAVHPS
-672 GVLWQTAG
+672 GVLWQTPG
-680 NVAPS
+680 NAAPS
-685 SGMVILVRAGEQV
+685 AGLVILVRAGDQI
-698 YGYVPGAAAVAPAPN
+698 YGYVPGAAASAVPAPN
-713 PGNAAPAQPPAP
+713 PGNAAPVQPP

-742 TNLRVTTNG
+742 TNLRVTVNG
-751 TELTITWDTVD
+751 TNLTVTWDTVA

-767 QIAIDGSSP
+767 QVAIDGSSP
-776 TAAQPGHRFAAKSG
+776 AAAQPGHVFTVQSG

-813 QVANV
+813 QVANI
-818 PSSEKPIQWVF
+818 PSAEKPIQWVF

-841 DSGVLMEYF
+841 DSGVLREYF
-850 YAPGLKTPDGKARSF
+850 YAPGLKTPDGKAKSF

-870 HKTGEPLA
+870 HKTGEPLEA
-878 PPNNIKILGQ
+878 PNNIKIAGQ
-888 YLASPGNIF
+888 HLTFPGGIF

-917 SDRENAVWERSAL
+917 SGRENAVWERSAL
-930 TIAKHGVSTAA
+930 TIAKHGVSTAP

-947 REYVLAPGFT
+947 REYVLALGFT

-969 IEKRDVKPGDKGLEV
+969 VEKRDVKPGDKGLEV
-984 KRTGDLI
+984 KREGDLI
-991 IMSVVRADG
+991 TMSVVRADG

-1032 YFEGV
+1032 YFEGA

>member
-1 MAISGLNRLVI
+1 MAISGLNRIVI

-34 ATEKVTEAKNEIR
+34 ATEKVTEAKTEIR
-47 SVAVQAAEQAA
+47 SAAVQAAEQAA

-113 QATVPGMIQSQT
+113 QATVPGMIQSQ
-125 ATVVESQLSEKLPT
+125 ADTVVEAKLTEKLPT
-139 AVRAAAGSEITR
+139 AVQAAAGSEITR

-181 QSVNSSIDGKIESV
+181 QSVGATVDGK
-195 VTPKIDSAFESK
+195 
-207 SQVLKGDILRTA
+207 
-219 GSAIDSKI
+219 IDSKI
-227 EAAKP
+227 ESAKP
-232 GIVQAATESV
+232 AIVQAATES
-242 TSTLPAK
+242 
-249 ISDGITQAKGDI
+249 
-261 VKAATDSV
+261 AAGV
-269 SGTIDTKIS
+269 VDTKIHD
-278 EGIEQARTN
+278 GIEQARTS
-287 IVSETLGSVDQ
+287 IVSEALESVDN
-298 TIDGKIDAAK
+298 TIDSKVAAAK
-308 TDILRESEKNVAP
+308 TDILRESDSHITP
-321 VVARAIADANIGER
+321 VVSRVIADMNIGER

-361 KVSQWDKTLLFGDTL
+361 KVSQWDKALLFGDTL

-389 DKVDNDF
+389 SEVDNDF

-403 EAAGAKFVAFYLQTR
+403 EAAGCKYVAFYFQTR

-428 AYFERIRKNLNVSA
+428 AYFERIRNNLNVSA
-442 DAVREDTEEAIL
+442 EAVREDTEEAIL
-454 AQVRNLVTWYKVQG
+454 AQVRNVVQWYKVKG
-468 GIRKFA
+468 GLRKFA

-479 VPNGWDDE
+479 VVNGWDEE

-498 YGKIKEIAGQDTL
+498 YGKIKEIAGADTL

-580 ADKAGIGHVYAT
+580 ADKAGIGHLYAT

-650 YSLPESTD
+650 YSMPEGTD
-658 IAGFFLQGGAVHPA
+658 VAGFFLQGGAVHPA
-672 GVLWQTAG
+672 GVLWQTPG
-680 NVAPS
+680 NAAPS
-685 SGMVILVRAGEQV
+685 TGLVILVRAGEQV

-713 PGNAAPAQPPAP
+713 PGNAAPVQPPV
-725 APVVPA
+725 PVVPA
-731 PATPEGAPDAP
+731 PATPTGAPDAP
-742 TNLRVTTNG
+742 TNLRVTVNG
-751 TELTITWDTVD
+751 TNLTVTWDTVA

-776 TAAQPGHRFAAKSG
+776 AAAQSGHVFTVQSG

-798 TVRGDQHSAWTQLGY
+798 TVKGDQHSAWTQLGY
-813 QVANV
+813 QVANI

-829 TYAHGGWKDGRS
+829 TYAHGGWKDNNS
-841 DSGVLMEYF
+841 SSGVLREYF

-870 HKTGEPLA
+870 HKTGEPLEA
-878 PPNNIKILGQ
+878 PNNIKIAGQ
-888 YLASPGNIF
+888 YLASPGKIF
-897 KKDGAYTLVSWTGE
+897 NKDGAYTLVSWTGE

-984 KRTGDLI
+984 KRSGDLI

-1032 YFEGV
+1032 YFEGA